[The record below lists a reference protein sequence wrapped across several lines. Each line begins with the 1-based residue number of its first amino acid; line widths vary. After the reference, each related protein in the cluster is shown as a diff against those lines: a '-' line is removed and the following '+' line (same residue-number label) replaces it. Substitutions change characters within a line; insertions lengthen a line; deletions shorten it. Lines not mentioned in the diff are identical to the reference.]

1 MVNIRG
7 IFLVAMML
15 SGVMPLS
22 ATTLNQFLSSG
33 YPKAGMGAPYGY
45 NSSSMGAGDQSFQ
58 WCLDLVST
66 NMVKPSVTAPAARR
80 RPLVIICGKD
90 SCGTCS
96 AFADMVNKNPRGM
109 PTWFG
114 RLKITTAYFRGTK
127 PACEAA
133 RAFIK
138 GHQVGGGGNKVGFKE
153 SESVD
158 PCHRVY
164 VYGVYENG
172 DRYFGTIGSIPM
184 TPDTYGTAI
193 AAQIKRF
200 DNDYDN
206 HLYKPP
212 AANAEFTVEDGWLE
226 ATPEKK
232 QVYVPFTRTNNV
244 ACVETNRLVATFPG
258 NSAVTNDVAWGANRT
273 SVEVAVE
280 RPEETRVWGDVGAR
294 IRLELLSTNGV
305 SVATN
310 FITCVA
316 ATNALLLPSLDT
328 DRLESTEHPPWG
340 VWTLL
345 EGAATNRL
353 PGSVEEANRH
363 LVTNAIPPEVNNTN
377 FTYTVTNL
385 VTTVFTNALDLFL
398 TPEEQQFDADV
409 RACQTNVYS
418 VLAAST
424 QKASYTRVVITN
436 YVDEAAL
443 AAFGEAAVTDGCA
456 VSNFPLTVTATFT
469 DTWRAVDLAGA
480 TLAKEILGTV
490 EGEQI
495 VNDGTNIVWCLT
507 NETCSVV
514 GKATTNV
521 VEGVATDVSH
531 EIESRVYRLN
541 VDDAT
546 KTTSPVTQTVPFI
559 QDCVTFTNYVDEVGL
574 AAFGETAVAAGCAV
588 SNDTVTLTA
597 TFTNRWFLVD
607 GVTTNEFPALTPF
620 DVAES
625 VIVTNRIWI
634 LTNATDQAVGGV
646 ETNTEQCLSWNI
658 SADVTNFWYSVAAGT
673 ALQTNTVVC
682 TQELITRYTADAD
695 QVGTGTEGAA
705 RPIDV
710 PFENVWKVL
719 PSEERGHVGGARTDT
734 FTITGI
740 QAGNLAWSAQERTGT
755 VTNSVASFVETYL
768 TNAVHQTGT
777 ETVITNFATFKVVAR
792 VVTRTCEAKAANQQP
807 APSLIT
813 ITNNW
818 TDEAFTET
826 DLEGFDKRVRWPT
839 NDVPRK
845 ATWPAESTNTV
856 YWVLANDC
864 QAAQT
869 NDFDTVDW
877 KSPDYARTNY
887 FYRITRD
894 QYTGTDIQAFQL
906 RVTGGLVWDDH
917 VHALTNTFDSAE
929 FREWCDT
936 NKVFCTVIDQ
946 RDAETGASLFTH
958 AKKNGARGTRFL
970 SRNGLPED
978 KGRSPVGDTF
988 KVELI
993 RPDGTTED
1001 GKKVYE
1007 NGVQK
1012 VTEQVVWSTT
1022 DPARFATVADA
1033 CATLTGALDLAK
1045 NDPTENLNDDP
1056 ATTPLTLAFDTV
1068 TSQTLSALDVVDVF
1082 RLTGAYRDKAVA
1094 FTLTNKTDTADVLSF
1109 SVCDEAGMEIPPT
1122 FDAAESTNRVWVFK
1136 ADDAVFVKVFTTNAL
1151 SGTVAY
1157 DYDVGA
1163 THAPPCPGTVGF
1175 KVTEAAVEEGVVTN
1189 VADNAFAFLR
1199 TEGTINYFGLA
1210 VRRTGYT
1217 GAASCTVSLDEDAI
1231 PEDMREDVR
1240 KRIVWENQKLTWN
1253 NLECGE
1259 TNVVIGLVNDK
1270 DWYADVKLTFNL
1282 EVVSGDGVE
1291 VREGDGSF
1299 TLTYKDNDPMDPG
1312 KLAID
1317 KENMTGNAFRAAG
1330 DGKFYARAG
1339 TSLDI
1344 PVNRNDASCSNVT
1357 GRLVVVTSGVGIKI
1371 TDPDSGED
1379 ISETGLVWED
1389 RESDPKTFSV
1399 ELPKEVKPGSKGHQ
1413 EIKLE
1418 LKGDHVDSK
1427 SNSVTICVLPAN
1439 APGWN
1444 DTSPDGECSPDEKT
1458 TWTGVQ
1464 YTKFEDSVELA
1475 GDGDLVSHKP
1485 ERISGAVPAGLT
1497 VTLDKVTRQLVV
1509 SGIPTA
1515 PTATNG
1521 VTLVCQA
1528 KTEVGGK
1535 TVWTLPVTLHITIR
1549 ALADVNAN
1557 FAGDGA
1563 KSKTVW
1569 TGLALL
1575 DKTAVDAGEPAR
1587 LRGLLDLTVSPKGRT
1602 SAKWRTVEGKTVS
1615 FSAAGFAG
1623 IDETSRDVGLAATR
1637 VVAGVTNTLTATL
1650 FAAGKM
1656 EATIASNGVGVAFG
1670 TVEADAAA
1678 WSKDHP
1684 ATDYVGTYV
1693 VAFPVD
1699 TNWVETVAGGTSP
1712 LCSGAATLTFRL
1724 AAGAARTGRT
1734 TFAGV
1739 LPNGRTFSGSATLAG
1754 NAALPVLAA
1763 SATDAFAAV
1772 LDIAKGGEVAAAKG
1786 TEPFWAHRERNFASL
1801 SYDPALISVGAR
1813 WTAPDKDAELP
1824 LDVQAPGEDGEVV
1837 ASTRLRLNR
1846 TSGVVQGAVRVRNA
1860 ETGRL
1865 ETRTARGV
1873 LVPRGEEGFALFG
1886 ACWWNEVLDAERDD
1900 GTTVRKTV
1908 RVGEPLGE

>member
-7 IFLVAMML
+7 IFLVALML

-33 YPKAGMGAPYGY
+33 YPKAGMGVPYGY

-127 PACEAA
+127 PACEKA

-138 GHQVGGGGNKVGFKE
+138 KHQVGGGGNKKGFNE

-172 DRYFGTIGSIPM
+172 DPYFGTIGSIPM

-226 ATPEKK
+226 ATPESE
-232 QVYVPFTRTNNV
+232 QVYVPFRRTNDV
-244 ACVETNRLVATFPG
+244 ARIETNQLVATFSDQ
-258 NSAVTNDVAWGANRT
+258 SAVTNDIPWTLSSANM
-273 SVEVAVE
+273 EVAVE
-280 RPEETRVWGDVGAR
+280 RPATGWGDVGAR

-316 ATNALLLPSLDT
+316 ATESFLLPSLDT
-328 DRLESTEHPPWG
+328 NRLESAKMNHWG

-353 PGSVEEANRH
+353 PGAVEEANRH

-409 RACQTNVYS
+409 RACQANVYS

-443 AAFGEAAVTDGCA
+443 AAFGEAAVADGCA
-456 VSNFPLTVTATFT
+456 VFNFPLTVTATFT

-480 TLAKEILGTV
+480 TLAEDVLGTV
-490 EGEQI
+490 ESEQI

-521 VEGVATDVSH
+521 VAGVATDVSH

-541 VDDAT
+541 VDDTT

-574 AAFGETAVAAGCAV
+574 AAFGEAAVAAGCAV

-634 LTNATDQAVGGV
+634 LTNATDQAVGGAN
-646 ETNTEQCLSWNI
+646 TNTVPRQSWDI

-682 TQELITRYTADAD
+682 TQELITRYTEDAG
-695 QVGTGTEGAA
+695 QVGEEWTGHPKSFTVDT
-705 RPIDV
+705 I
-710 PFENVWKVL
+710 PFENVWTVP
-719 PSEERGHVGGARTDT
+719 PSEACGYVGGARTDI
-734 FTITGI
+734 FSITNV
-740 QAGNLAWSAQERTGT
+740 QAENLVWDDGERTGT
-755 VTNSVASFVETYL
+755 VTNSVAPFVETRL
-768 TNAVHQTGT
+768 TNAVQQAET

-792 VVTRTCEAKAANQQP
+792 VIDRTCEAVKPENQP
-807 APSLIT
+807 APSCIP
-813 ITNNW
+813 IPTNW
-818 TDEAFTET
+818 VDVAFTET
-826 DLEGFDKRVRWPT
+826 DLDGFDKRAPYPAQNVR
-839 NDVPRK
+839 REE
-845 ATWPAESTNTV
+845 TWSAEITNTV

-864 QAAQT
+864 KAAQT
-869 NDFDTVDW
+869 NDFGTVDW
-877 KSPDYARTNY
+877 KSQNYKWTNR
-887 FYRITRD
+887 FYRVTRD
-894 QYTGTDIQAFQL
+894 QYTGTDIRAFQL
-906 RVTGGLVWDDH
+906 RVTGGLVWDKR
-917 VHALTNTFDSAE
+917 VHALTNTFDSAA
-929 FREWCDT
+929 FRKWCRD
-936 NKVFCTVIDQ
+936 NNVVCTVIDQ
-946 RDAETGASLFTH
+946 RNEKTGASLFTH
-958 AKKNGARGTRFL
+958 AKATNGMRGTRFL

-978 KGRSPVGDTF
+978 RGRSPEGNTF

-993 RPDGTTED
+993 RPNGTTNYV
-1001 GKKVYE
+1001 G
-1007 NGVQK
+1007 GVQTA
-1012 VTEQVVWSTT
+1012 TEHVVWSTNSVDSAT
-1022 DPARFATVADA
+1022 DIRK
-1033 CATLTGALDLAK
+1033 TLERALVLAK
-1045 NDPTENLNDDP
+1045 NDPTEGLNNDP
-1056 ATTPLTLAFDTV
+1056 ATTPLELAFNTV
-1068 TSQTLSALDVVDVF
+1068 TNQTLSALDTVDVF
-1082 RLTGAYRDKAVA
+1082 KLTGAYTNTAVV

-1151 SGTVAY
+1151 PGTVAY
-1157 DYDVGA
+1157 GVGA
-1163 THAPPCPGTVGF
+1163 TNAPPCPGTVGF
-1175 KVTEAAVEEGVVTN
+1175 KVTEAEV
-1189 VADNAFAFLR
+1189 
-1199 TEGTINYFGLA
+1199 TEGTTNAFSI
-1210 VRRTGYT
+1210 VVTRRGYT
-1217 GAASCTVSLDEDAI
+1217 GAASCTVSLDEAKI
-1231 PEDMREDVR
+1231 PEGERAR
-1240 KRIVWENQKLTWN
+1240 YVWNGDQTVTWDD
-1253 NLECGE
+1253 LESGDK
-1259 TNVVIGLVNDK
+1259 TVDIGLFD
-1270 DWYADVKLTFNL
+1270 
-1282 EVVSGDGVE
+1282 DGIWH
-1291 VREGDGSF
+1291 GQTALPF
-1299 TLTYKDNDPMDPG
+1299 TLTVPDDAPVAAEAG
-1312 KLAID
+1312 KTAFTLNYRDDEVESVGELALAD
-1317 KENMTGNAFRAAG
+1317 VTGDDLRAAG
-1330 DGKFYARAG
+1330 DGRLYARAG
-1339 TSLDI
+1339 SLI
-1344 PVNRNDASCSNVT
+1344 TVEVTRRGGSCSNVT
-1357 GRLVVVTSGVGIKI
+1357 GRIVASKADVDVS
-1371 TDPDSGED
+1371 PDAGQQWSEKS
-1379 ISETGLVWED
+1379 SETN
-1389 RESDPKTFSV
+1389 KTFEV
-1399 ELPKEVKPGSKGHQ
+1399 CLPPVTGTAKYLDLVLTLVGAGIPVAKG
-1413 EIKLE
+1413 E
-1418 LKGDHVDSK
+1418 
-1427 SNSVTICVLPAN
+1427 NRVTIRVLPE
-1439 APGWN
+1439 
-1444 DTSPDGECSPDEKT
+1444 TSPSWDGEASTDC
-1458 TWTGVQ
+1458 TGVQ
-1464 YTKFEDSVELA
+1464 YTAFEHSVALADESVEL
-1475 GDGDLVSHKP
+1475 VSLQK
-1485 ERISGAVPAGLT
+1485 ISGAVPAGLKA
-1497 VTLDKVTRQLVV
+1497 TLDKADRRLVV
-1509 SGIPTA
+1509 AGTPTVA
-1515 PTATNG
+1515 TPTNG
-1521 VTLVCQA
+1521 VTLVYWA
-1528 KTEVGGK
+1528 KATVGGK

-1623 IDETSRDVGLAATR
+1623 IDEASGDVGLAATR

-1656 EATIASNGVGVAFG
+1656 EATIASNDVKVAFG

-1693 VAFPVD
+1693 AAFPVD

-1734 TFAGV
+1734 MFAGV
-1739 LPNGRTFSGSATLAG
+1739 LPNGWTFSGSATLAG

-1763 SATDAFAAV
+1763 SATDAFASV
-1772 LDIAKGGEVAAAKG
+1772 LDIAKGGEVAAADR

-1801 SYDPALISVGAR
+1801 SCAPALICVGAR

-1846 TSGVVQGAVRVRNA
+1846 TSGVVQGALRVRNA
-1860 ETGRL
+1860 ETDRL
-1865 ETRTARGV
+1865 ETHTARGV
-1873 LVPRGEEGFALFG
+1873 LVPGGEEGFVPFG
-1886 ACWWNEVLDAERDD
+1886 AWWWNETVEDKRDD
-1900 GTTVRKTV
+1900 GVTVRKTV
-1908 RVGEPLGE
+1908 RVGDSLGE

>member
-7 IFLVAMML
+7 IFLVALML

-33 YPKAGMGAPYGY
+33 YPKAGMGVPYGY

-138 GHQVGGGGNKVGFKE
+138 RHQVGVGGNGGFKE

-164 VYGVYENG
+164 VYGRYENG
-172 DRYFGTIGSIPM
+172 DLYFGTIGSIPM

-206 HLYKPP
+206 HLYKSP

-226 ATPEKK
+226 ATPETE
-232 QVYVPFTRTNNV
+232 QVYVPFTRTNDL
-244 ACVETNRLVATFPG
+244 ARVETNRLVATFPD
-258 NSAVTNDVAWGANRT
+258 NTAVTNDVAWGANRT

-280 RPEETRVWGDVGAR
+280 RPEETQVWGDVGAR

-646 ETNTEQCLSWNI
+646 ETNTEQRLSWNI

-813 ITNNW
+813 ITNHW
-818 TDEAFTET
+818 ADEAFTET

-845 ATWPAESTNTV
+845 ATWTAKNTNTE
-856 YWVLANDC
+856 YWVLADDC
-864 QAAQT
+864 KAAQT

-906 RVTGGLVWDDH
+906 RVTGGLVWDERVRKLAD
-917 VHALTNTFDSAE
+917 TFDSAE
-929 FREWCDT
+929 FRKWCRD
-936 NKVFCTVIDQ
+936 NKVVCTVIDQ
-946 RDAETGASLFTH
+946 RNAVTGASLFTH
-958 AKKNGARGTRFL
+958 VQAANGMRSTRFL

-978 KGRSPVGDTF
+978 RGRSPEGNTF

-993 RPDGTTED
+993 RPNGTTNYV
-1001 GKKVYE
+1001 G
-1007 NGVQK
+1007 GVQTA
-1012 VTEQVVWSTT
+1012 TEHVVWSTNSVDSAT
-1022 DPARFATVADA
+1022 DILK
-1033 CATLTGALDLAK
+1033 TLERALVLAK
-1045 NDPTENLNDDP
+1045 NDPTEGLNNDP
-1056 ATTPLTLAFDTV
+1056 ATTPLELAFNTV
-1068 TSQTLSALDVVDVF
+1068 TNQTLSALDTVDVF
-1082 RLTGAYRDKAVA
+1082 KLTGAYTNTAVV
-1094 FTLTNKTDTADVLSF
+1094 FTLTDKADVLSF

-1151 SGTVAY
+1151 LGTVA
-1157 DYDVGA
+1157 YDVGA

-1175 KVTEAAVEEGVVTN
+1175 KVTEAGV
-1189 VADNAFAFLR
+1189 
-1199 TEGTINYFGLA
+1199 TEGTTNAFSIVLT
-1210 VRRTGYT
+1210 RRGYT
-1217 GAASCTVSLDEDAI
+1217 GAASCTVSLDEAKI
-1231 PEDMREDVR
+1231 PEGERAR
-1240 KRIVWENQKLTWN
+1240 YVWNGDQTVTWDD
-1253 NLECGE
+1253 LESGDKTVE
-1259 TNVVIGLVNDK
+1259 VGLVD
-1270 DWYADVKLTFNL
+1270 
-1282 EVVSGDGVE
+1282 DGIWH
-1291 VREGDGSF
+1291 GQTALPF
-1299 TLTYKDNDPMDPG
+1299 TLTVPDDAPVAAEAG
-1312 KLAID
+1312 KTAFTLNYRDDEVESVGELALAD
-1317 KENMTGNAFRAAG
+1317 VTGDDLHAAG
-1330 DGKFYARAG
+1330 DGRLYARAG
-1339 TSLDI
+1339 SLI
-1344 PVNRNDASCSNVT
+1344 GVEVTRRGGSCSNVT
-1357 GRLVVVTSGVGIKI
+1357 GRIVASKADAVVS
-1371 TDPDSGED
+1371 PDAGQQWFEKS
-1379 ISETGLVWED
+1379 SMTN
-1389 RESDPKTFSV
+1389 KTFEV
-1399 ELPKEVKPGSKGHQ
+1399 RLP
-1413 EIKLE
+1413 
-1418 LKGDHVDSK
+1418 
-1427 SNSVTICVLPAN
+1427 SVTGTAKPLDCVLTLEGMGIPVAKGEN
-1439 APGWN
+1439 RVTIRVLPE
-1444 DTSPDGECSPDEKT
+1444 TSPKWDGEAVHGNVVD
-1458 TWTGVQ
+1458 WTGVQ
-1464 YTKFEDSVELA
+1464 YKKFEHFVELA
-1475 GDGDLVSHKP
+1475 GDGDLVSHTPKL
-1485 ERISGAVPAGLT
+1485 ISGTVPAGLKA
-1497 VTLDKVTRQLVV
+1497 TLDKTNRRLIVAGT
-1509 SGIPTA
+1509 PTVA
-1515 PTATNG
+1515 TPTNG
-1521 VTLVCQA
+1521 VTLVYQA
-1528 KTEVGGK
+1528 QATVGGK
-1535 TVWTLPVTLHITIR
+1535 TVWTFPVTLHITIK

-1563 KSKTVW
+1563 KAKRVW

-1575 DKTAVDAGEPAR
+1575 DAADVDAKEPAR
-1587 LRGLLDLTVSPKGRT
+1587 LRGLLDLTVSPNGRT

-1615 FSAAGFAG
+1615 FSAAGFAE
-1623 IDETSRDVGLAATR
+1623 IDEASGDVTLGATR

-1650 FAAGKM
+1650 FAAGKIKM
-1656 EATIASNGVGVAFG
+1656 EATIASNGVEVAFG

-1693 VAFPVD
+1693 AAFPVD

-1734 TFAGV
+1734 TFVGV

-1763 SATDAFAAV
+1763 SATDALASV

-1801 SYDPALISVGAR
+1801 SYDPALICVGAR
-1813 WTAPDKDAELP
+1813 WTAPDKDAELS
-1824 LDVQAPGEDGEVV
+1824 LDVQTPGEDGEVV

-1860 ETGRL
+1860 ETDRL
-1865 ETRTARGV
+1865 ETHTARGV
-1873 LVPRGEEGFALFG
+1873 LIPWGEEDFALFG
-1886 ACWWNEVLDAERDD
+1886 ACWWNEVRDVERDD

-1908 RVGEPLGE
+1908 RVGDSLGE

>member
-1 MVNIRG
+1 MI
-7 IFLVAMML
+7 A
-15 SGVMPLS
+15 
-22 ATTLNQFLSSG
+22 
-33 YPKAGMGAPYGY
+33 
-45 NSSSMGAGDQSFQ
+45 
-58 WCLDLVST
+58 
-66 NMVKPSVTAPAARR
+66 
-80 RPLVIICGKD
+80 
-90 SCGTCS
+90 
-96 AFADMVNKNPRGM
+96 
-109 PTWFG
+109 WFG
-114 RLKITTAYFRGTK
+114 RLGITTAYFRGK
-127 PACEAA
+127 SESEPAACRDAFD
-133 RAFIK
+133 FIK
-138 GHQVGGGGNKVGFKE
+138 KMRVEKGINETV
-153 SESVD
+153 S
-158 PCHRVY
+158 PCHRIY
-164 VYGVYENG
+164 AYGKFENG
-172 DRYFGTIGSIPM
+172 DVFFESGGALPATATAYASI
-184 TPDTYGTAI
+184 I
-193 AAQIKRF
+193 ANLINKF
-200 DNDYDN
+200 DKQYDK

-212 AANAEFTVEDGWLE
+212 AANAEFTVEDGCLE
-226 ATPEKK
+226 ATPETG
-232 QVYVPFTRTNNV
+232 QVYVPFSRTNNV
-244 ACVETNRLVATFPG
+244 ACAETNRLVATFSDQ
-258 NSAVTNDVAWGANRT
+258 SAVTNDIPWTLSSANM
-273 SVEVAVE
+273 EVAVE
-280 RPEETRVWGDVGAR
+280 RPATGWGDVGAR

-316 ATNALLLPSLDT
+316 ATNSLLLPSRATPDA
-328 DRLESTEHPPWG
+328 PG

-345 EGAATNRL
+345 EGAATNQLPAAVATANGHFVTNDTPTSISHEVQASFDVTNRL
-353 PGSVEEANRH
+353 TVVTTNDLSAFPSFDAVAWTELTNLVARSSVYVDAGNTLCATNGFSAWTNAVAKGGDTLRPQTRTVALNTVTITNFVAGEEALKPVETFPATTMIEATNELSGVFATLGTTNAVAFPFTVTVALPATNGVSALADGEHPADTASTNATPVAFSITVLTTSRTLEAVRVGSEAVRDPDNGDVPVEQRH
-363 LVTNAIPPEVNNTN
+363 EQVWTDPAFTTNLVDGTTVAYTAKDDQQTNVVACTVTNTTYCIFGNENGTASTMNDPDVVRCP
-377 FTYTVTNL
+377 FTYT
-385 VTTVFTNALDLFL
+385 L
-398 TPEEQQFDADV
+398 T
-409 RACQTNVYS
+409 
-418 VLAAST
+418 
-424 QKASYTRVVITN
+424 TN
-436 YVDEAAL
+436 YY
-443 AAFGEAAVTDGCA
+443 G
-456 VSNFPLTVTATFT
+456 
-469 DTWRAVDLAGA
+469 
-480 TLAKEILGTV
+480 
-490 EGEQI
+490 
-495 VNDGTNIVWCLT
+495 
-507 NETCSVV
+507 
-514 GKATTNV
+514 
-521 VEGVATDVSH
+521 
-531 EIESRVYRLN
+531 
-541 VDDAT
+541 
-546 KTTSPVTQTVPFI
+546 
-559 QDCVTFTNYVDEVGL
+559 
-574 AAFGETAVAAGCAV
+574 
-588 SNDTVTLTA
+588 
-597 TFTNRWFLVD
+597 
-607 GVTTNEFPALTPF
+607 
-620 DVAES
+620 
-625 VIVTNRIWI
+625 
-634 LTNATDQAVGGV
+634 
-646 ETNTEQCLSWNI
+646 
-658 SADVTNFWYSVAAGT
+658 
-673 ALQTNTVVC
+673 
-682 TQELITRYTADAD
+682 
-695 QVGTGTEGAA
+695 
-705 RPIDV
+705 
-710 PFENVWKVL
+710 
-719 PSEERGHVGGARTDT
+719 
-734 FTITGI
+734 
-740 QAGNLAWSAQERTGT
+740 
-755 VTNSVASFVETYL
+755 
-768 TNAVHQTGT
+768 
-777 ETVITNFATFKVVAR
+777 
-792 VVTRTCEAKAANQQP
+792 
-807 APSLIT
+807 
-813 ITNNW
+813 
-818 TDEAFTET
+818 
-826 DLEGFDKRVRWPT
+826 
-839 NDVPRK
+839 
-845 ATWPAESTNTV
+845 
-856 YWVLANDC
+856 
-864 QAAQT
+864 
-869 NDFDTVDW
+869 
-877 KSPDYARTNY
+877 
-887 FYRITRD
+887 ITRD
-894 QYTGTDIQAFQL
+894 QYTGGDIRAFQL
-906 RVTGGLVWDDH
+906 RVTGGLVWDER
-917 VHALTNTFDSAE
+917 VRTLAKVFDSGE
-929 FREWCDT
+929 FKEWCAAS
-936 NKVFCTVIDQ
+936 NVVCTVIDQ
-946 RDAETGASLFTH
+946 RDETGASLFTH
-958 AKKNGARGTRFL
+958 KKAAKNGIRGTSFL
-970 SRNGLPED
+970 SRNGLQED
-978 KGRSPVGDTF
+978 KGRSPEGNTF

-993 RPDGTTED
+993 RPNGTTEN
-1001 GKKVYE
+1001 GENVYE
-1007 NGVQK
+1007 NGVQA
-1012 VTEQVVWSTT
+1012 VTNQVVWATT
-1022 DPARFATVADA
+1022 DPTRFDTVDDAR
-1033 CATLTGALDLAK
+1033 ATLNSALDLART
-1045 NDPTENLNDDP
+1045 DPTEGLNDDP
-1056 ATTPLTLAFDTV
+1056 ATTPLTLAFNTTV
-1068 TSQTLSALDVVDVF
+1068 TNQTLSALDAVDVF

-1094 FTLTNKTDTADVLSF
+1094 FTLTNTNKTDTADVLSF

-1151 SGTVAY
+1151 PGMVAY
-1157 DYDVGA
+1157 GVGA
-1163 THAPPCPGTVGF
+1163 TNAPPCPGTVGF

-1217 GAASCTVSLDEDAI
+1217 GAASCTISLDEDAI

-1253 NLECGE
+1253 GLECGE

-1317 KENMTGNAFRAAG
+1317 KENMTGDAFRAAG

-1399 ELPKEVKPGSKGHQ
+1399 GLPKEVKPGSKGHQ

-1475 GDGDLVSHKP
+1475 GDGDLVSHKL
-1485 ERISGAVPAGLT
+1485 ISGAVPAGLKA
-1497 VTLDKVTRQLVV
+1497 TLDKAGRRLVV
-1509 SGIPTA
+1509 AGTPTVA
-1515 PTATNG
+1515 TPTNG
-1521 VTLVCQA
+1521 VTLVYQA
-1528 KTEVGGK
+1528 QATVGGK
-1535 TVWTLPVTLHITIR
+1535 TVWTLPVTLHITIK

-1563 KSKTVW
+1563 KAKTVW
-1569 TGLALL
+1569 TGLVLL

-1623 IDETSRDVGLAATR
+1623 IDEASGDVGLAATR

-1656 EATIASNGVGVAFG
+1656 EATIASNGVKVAFG

-1693 VAFPVD
+1693 AAFPVD

-1763 SATDAFAAV
+1763 SATDAFAAE
-1772 LDIAKGGEVAAAKG
+1772 LDIANEGEVVATDR

-1801 SYDPALISVGAR
+1801 SCAPALICVGAR
-1813 WTAPDKDAELP
+1813 WTMPDKEQVAALP
-1824 LDVQAPGEDGEVV
+1824 LDVQEQDENGNVV

-1846 TSGVVQGAVRVRNA
+1846 TSGVVQGTLRVKD

-1865 ETRTARGV
+1865 VTHTARGV
-1873 LVPRGEEGFALFG
+1873 LIPGGEEGFALFG

-1908 RVGEPLGE
+1908 RVGDSLGE

>member
-7 IFLVAMML
+7 IFLVALML

-33 YPKAGMGAPYGY
+33 YPKAGMGVPYGY

-138 GHQVGGGGNKVGFKE
+138 RHQVGVGGNGGFKE

-164 VYGVYENG
+164 VYGRYENG
-172 DRYFGTIGSIPM
+172 DLYFGTIGSIPM

-200 DNDYDN
+200 DNDYDK

-226 ATPEKK
+226 AMPETE
-232 QVYVPFTRTNNV
+232 QVYVPFRRANDV
-244 ACVETNRLVATFPG
+244 ACVETNRLVATFPD
-258 NSAVTNDVAWGANRT
+258 NTVVTNDVAWTENSTT
-273 SVEVAVE
+273 STNVEVAVKMPVE
-280 RPEETRVWGDVGAR
+280 MPKEWVGKKER

-310 FITCVA
+310 SITCVA
-316 ATNALLLPSLDT
+316 ATNALLLPSLDAN
-328 DRLESTEHPPWG
+328 RLESAEMNPWG

-345 EGAATNRL
+345 EGDQLPKAVAA
-353 PGSVEEANRH
+353 ANGH
-363 LVTNAIPPEVNNTN
+363 IVTNGVPRYVDAGPTN

-409 RACQTNVYS
+409 RACQANVYS

-424 QKASYTRVVITN
+424 QKTSYTRVVITN
-436 YVDEAAL
+436 YVDETAL

-469 DTWRAVDLAGA
+469 ETWRAVDLAGA
-480 TLAKEILGTV
+480 PLAEEVLGTV

-521 VEGVATDVSH
+521 VAGVATDVSH

-541 VDDAT
+541 VDDTT
-546 KTTSPVTQTVPFI
+546 KTTSSVTQTVPFI
-559 QDCVTFTNYVDEVGL
+559 QDCVTFTNYVDEAGL
-574 AAFGETAVAAGCAV
+574 AAFGEAAVAEGRAV
-588 SNDTVTLTA
+588 SNDTVTVTA

-634 LTNATDQAVGGV
+634 LTNATDQAVGGAN
-646 ETNTEQCLSWNI
+646 TNTVPRQSWDI

-682 TQELITRYTADAD
+682 TQELITRYTEDAG
-695 QVGTGTEGAA
+695 QVGEEWTGHPKSFTVDT
-705 RPIDV
+705 I
-710 PFENVWKVL
+710 PFENVWTVP
-719 PSEERGHVGGARTDT
+719 PSEACGYAGGARTDI
-734 FTITGI
+734 FSITNV
-740 QAGNLAWSAQERTGT
+740 QAENLVWDDGERTGT
-755 VTNSVASFVETYL
+755 VTNSVAPFVETRL
-768 TNAVHQTGT
+768 TNAVQQAET

-792 VVTRTCEAKAANQQP
+792 VIDRTCEAVKPENQP
-807 APSLIT
+807 APSCIP
-813 ITNNW
+813 IPTNW
-818 TDEAFTET
+818 VDVAFTET
-826 DLEGFDKRVRWPT
+826 DLDGFDKRAPYPAQNVR
-839 NDVPRK
+839 REE
-845 ATWPAESTNTV
+845 TWSAEITNTV

-864 QAAQT
+864 KAAQT
-869 NDFDTVDW
+869 NDFGTVDW
-877 KSPDYARTNY
+877 KSQNYKWTNR
-887 FYRITRD
+887 FYRVTRD
-894 QYTGTDIQAFQL
+894 QYTGTDIRAFQL
-906 RVTGGLVWDDH
+906 RVTGGLVWDKR
-917 VHALTNTFDSAE
+917 VHALTNTFDSAA
-929 FREWCDT
+929 FRKWCRD
-936 NKVFCTVIDQ
+936 NNVVCTVIDQ
-946 RDAETGASLFTH
+946 RNEKTGASLFTH
-958 AKKNGARGTRFL
+958 AKATNGMRGTRFL

-978 KGRSPVGDTF
+978 RGRSPEGNTF

-993 RPDGTTED
+993 RPNGTTNYV
-1001 GKKVYE
+1001 G
-1007 NGVQK
+1007 GVQTA
-1012 VTEQVVWSTT
+1012 TEHVVWSTNSVDSAT
-1022 DPARFATVADA
+1022 DIRK
-1033 CATLTGALDLAK
+1033 TLERALVLAK
-1045 NDPTENLNDDP
+1045 NDPTEGLNNDP
-1056 ATTPLTLAFDTV
+1056 ATTPLELAFNTV
-1068 TSQTLSALDVVDVF
+1068 TNQTLSALDTVDVF
-1082 RLTGAYRDKAVA
+1082 KLTGAYTNTAVV

-1109 SVCDEAGMEIPPT
+1109 SVCAEAGMEIPPT

-1136 ADDAVFVKVFTTNAL
+1136 ADNAVFVKVFTTNAL
-1151 SGTVAY
+1151 PGTVAY
-1157 DYDVGA
+1157 GVGA
-1163 THAPPCPGTVGF
+1163 TNAPPCPGTVGF
-1175 KVTEAAVEEGVVTN
+1175 KVTEAEVEEGVVTN
-1189 VADNAFAFLR
+1189 VADNAFAFLH
-1199 TEGTINYFGLA
+1199 TKGTINYFGLA

-1217 GAASCTVSLDEDAI
+1217 GAASCTISLDEDAI

-1253 NLECGE
+1253 DLECGE

-1317 KENMTGNAFRAAG
+1317 KENMTGKAFRAAG

-1339 TSLDI
+1339 SLLDI
-1344 PVNRNDASCSNVT
+1344 PVNRNVASCSSVT
-1357 GRLVVVTSGVGIKI
+1357 GRLVVATSGVGVEI
-1371 TDPDSGED
+1371 TDPDSGAD
-1379 ISETGLVWED
+1379 ISETGSVWND
-1389 RESDPKTFSV
+1389 RESDPKTFRV

-1515 PTATNG
+1515 PTPTNG
-1521 VTLVCQA
+1521 VTLVYWARA
-1528 KTEVGGK
+1528 KVEGVEVS
-1535 TVWTLPVTLHITIR
+1535 TFPVTLHITIK

-1563 KSKTVW
+1563 KAKTVW

-1623 IDETSRDVGLAATR
+1623 IDEASGDVGLAATR

-1656 EATIASNGVGVAFG
+1656 EATIASNDVEVAFG

-1693 VAFPVD
+1693 AAFPVD

-1763 SATDAFAAV
+1763 SATDAFASV
-1772 LDIAKGGEVAAAKG
+1772 LDIARGGEVAAAEG

-1801 SYDPALISVGAR
+1801 SCAPALICVGAR
-1813 WTAPDKDAELP
+1813 WTAPDKGKVAELP
-1824 LDVQAPGEDGEVV
+1824 LDVQVPGADGVV
-1837 ASTRLRLNR
+1837 RLRLNR
-1846 TSGVVQGAVRVRNA
+1846 TSGVVQGAVRVRNT
-1860 ETGRL
+1860 ETDRL
-1865 ETRTARGV
+1865 ETHMARGV
-1873 LVPRGEEGFALFG
+1873 LDPRGEEGFALFG
-1886 ACWWNEVLDAERDD
+1886 AYWWNEVLDAERDD
-1900 GTTVRKTV
+1900 GKTVRKTV
-1908 RVGEPLGE
+1908 RVGKPLGE

>member
-1 MVNIRG
+1 MI
-7 IFLVAMML
+7 A
-15 SGVMPLS
+15 
-22 ATTLNQFLSSG
+22 
-33 YPKAGMGAPYGY
+33 
-45 NSSSMGAGDQSFQ
+45 
-58 WCLDLVST
+58 
-66 NMVKPSVTAPAARR
+66 
-80 RPLVIICGKD
+80 
-90 SCGTCS
+90 
-96 AFADMVNKNPRGM
+96 
-109 PTWFG
+109 WFG
-114 RLKITTAYFRGTK
+114 RLGITTAYFRGK
-127 PACEAA
+127 SESEPAACRDAFD
-133 RAFIK
+133 FIK
-138 GHQVGGGGNKVGFKE
+138 KMRVEKGINETV
-153 SESVD
+153 S
-158 PCHRVY
+158 PCHRIY
-164 VYGVYENG
+164 AYGKFENG
-172 DRYFGTIGSIPM
+172 DVFFESGGALPATATAYASI
-184 TPDTYGTAI
+184 I
-193 AAQIKRF
+193 ANLINKF
-200 DNDYDN
+200 DKQYDK

-212 AANAEFTVEDGWLE
+212 AANAKFTVEDGWLE
-226 ATPEKK
+226 ATPETE
-232 QVYVPFTRTNNV
+232 QVYVPFSRMNDITR
-244 ACVETNRLVATFPG
+244 VETNRLVATFPD
-258 NSAVTNDVAWGANRT
+258 NTAVTNDVAWTENSTT
-273 SVEVAVE
+273 STNVEVAVKMPVE
-280 RPEETRVWGDVGAR
+280 MPKEWVGKKER

-316 ATNALLLPSLDT
+316 ATESFLLPSLNT
-328 DRLESTEHPPWG
+328 NCLESAEMNPWG

-345 EGAATNRL
+345 EGDQLPKAVAA
-353 PGSVEEANRH
+353 ANGH
-363 LVTNAIPPEVNNTN
+363 IVTNGVPRYVDAGLTN
-377 FTYTVTNL
+377 FIYTVTNL

-409 RACQTNVYS
+409 RACQANVYS

-424 QKASYTRVVITN
+424 QKTSYTRVVITN
-436 YVDEAAL
+436 YVDETAL

-469 DTWRAVDLAGA
+469 ETWRAVDLAGA
-480 TLAKEILGTV
+480 PLAEEVLGTV

-521 VEGVATDVSH
+521 VAGVATDVSH

-541 VDDAT
+541 VDDTT
-546 KTTSPVTQTVPFI
+546 KTTSSVTQTVPFI
-559 QDCVTFTNYVDEVGL
+559 QDCVTFTNYVDEAGL
-574 AAFGETAVAAGCAV
+574 AAFGEAAVAEGRAV
-588 SNDTVTLTA
+588 SNDTVTVTA

-620 DVAES
+620 NVAES

-646 ETNTEQCLSWNI
+646 ETNTEQRLSWNI

-682 TQELITRYTADAD
+682 TQELITRYTEDAG
-695 QVGTGTEGAA
+695 QVGTGTEGAD
-705 RPIDV
+705 RPIEV
-710 PFENVWKVL
+710 PFENVWTVL
-719 PSEERGHVGGARTDT
+719 PSKELGHVGGVRTNA
-734 FTITGI
+734 FTITDI
-740 QAGNLAWSAQERTGT
+740 QAGNLAWSAQEQTGR

-768 TNAVHQTGT
+768 TNAVHQAGT

-845 ATWPAESTNTV
+845 ATWLAESTNTE
-856 YWVLANDC
+856 YWVLADDC
-864 QAAQT
+864 KAVQT
-869 NDFDTVDW
+869 NDFDTVVW
-877 KSPDYARTNY
+877 TSPGHERKNR

-894 QYTGTDIQAFQL
+894 QYTGGDIKAFQL
-906 RVTGGLVWDDH
+906 RVTGGLVWDAR
-917 VHALTNTFDSAE
+917 VHALTNTFDSAA
-929 FREWCDT
+929 FRKWCRD
-936 NKVFCTVIDQ
+936 NKVVCTVIDQ
-946 RDAETGASLFTH
+946 RDAEKGASLFTH
-958 AKKNGARGTRFL
+958 DKAAANGMRGTRFL
-970 SRNGLPED
+970 SRNGLRED
-978 KGRSPVGDTF
+978 KGRSPEGDTF

-993 RPDGTTED
+993 RPNGTTNYV
-1001 GKKVYE
+1001 G
-1007 NGVQK
+1007 GVQTA
-1012 VTEQVVWSTT
+1012 TEHVVWSANSVDSAT
-1022 DPARFATVADA
+1022 DILE
-1033 CATLTGALDLAK
+1033 TLKSALDLAK
-1045 NDPTENLNDDP
+1045 NDPTEGLNNDL
-1056 ATTPLTLAFDTV
+1056 ATTPLTLAFNTV
-1068 TSQTLSALDVVDVF
+1068 TNQTLSALDAVDVF
-1082 RLTGAYRDKAVA
+1082 RLTGAYRDKAVV
-1094 FTLTNKTDTADVLSF
+1094 FTLTNNTADVLSF
-1109 SVCDEAGMEIPPT
+1109 SVCGEAGMEIPPT

-1136 ADDAVFVKVFTTNAL
+1136 ADDAVFVKVFTTNAPP
-1151 SGTVAY
+1151 GMVAY
-1157 DYDVGA
+1157 GVGA
-1163 THAPPCPGTVGF
+1163 TNAPPCPGTVGF

-1217 GAASCTVSLDEDAI
+1217 GAASCTISLDEDAI

-1253 NLECGE
+1253 GLECGE

-1317 KENMTGNAFRAAG
+1317 KENMTGDAFRAAG

-1399 ELPKEVKPGSKGHQ
+1399 GLPKEVKPGSKGHQ

-1475 GDGDLVSHKP
+1475 GDGDLVSHKL
-1485 ERISGAVPAGLT
+1485 ISGAVPAGLKA
-1497 VTLDKVTRQLVV
+1497 TLDKAGRRLVV
-1509 SGIPTA
+1509 AGTPTVA
-1515 PTATNG
+1515 TPTTG
-1521 VTLVCQA
+1521 VTLVYQA
-1528 KTEVGGK
+1528 QATVGGK
-1535 TVWTLPVTLHITIR
+1535 TVWTLPVTLHITIK

-1563 KSKTVW
+1563 KAKTVW
-1569 TGLALL
+1569 TGLVLL

-1623 IDETSRDVGLAATR
+1623 IDEASGDVGLAATR

-1650 FAAGKM
+1650 FAAGKIKM
-1656 EATIASNGVGVAFG
+1656 EATIASNDVKVAFG

-1693 VAFPVD
+1693 AAFPVD

-1763 SATDAFAAV
+1763 SATDAFAAE
-1772 LDIAKGGEVAAAKG
+1772 LDIAKEGEVVATDR

-1813 WTAPDKDAELP
+1813 WTAPDKGKVAELP
-1824 LDVQAPGEDGEVV
+1824 LDVQVPGADGVV
-1837 ASTRLRLNR
+1837 RLRLNR
-1846 TSGVVQGAVRVRNA
+1846 TSGVVQGAVRVRNT
-1860 ETGRL
+1860 ETDRL
-1865 ETRTARGV
+1865 ETHMARGV
-1873 LVPRGEEGFALFG
+1873 LDPRGEEGFALFG
-1886 ACWWNEVLDAERDD
+1886 AYWWNEVLDAERDD
-1900 GTTVRKTV
+1900 GKTVRKTV
-1908 RVGEPLGE
+1908 RVGKPLGE

>member
-7 IFLVAMML
+7 IFLVALML

-33 YPKAGMGAPYGY
+33 YPKAGMGVPYGY

-138 GHQVGGGGNKVGFKE
+138 RHQVGVGGNGGFKE

-172 DRYFGTIGSIPM
+172 DPYFGTIGSIPM

-200 DNDYDN
+200 DNDYDK

-226 ATPEKK
+226 ATREKK
-232 QVYVPFTRTNNV
+232 KVYVPFRRTNDIT
-244 ACVETNRLVATFPG
+244 CVETNRLVATFPD
-258 NSAVTNDVAWGANRT
+258 NTAVTNDVAWTANSTT
-273 SVEVAVE
+273 STNVEVAVE
-280 RPEETRVWGDVGAR
+280 MPVEMPKEWVEKKER

-310 FITCVA
+310 FVTCVA
-316 ATNALLLPSLDT
+316 ATNSLLLPSLNT
-328 DRLESTEHPPWG
+328 NRLESAEKETWG

-345 EGAATNRL
+345 EGDQLPKAVAA
-353 PGSVEEANRH
+353 ANGH
-363 LVTNAIPPEVNNTN
+363 IVTNGVPRYVDAGPTN

-480 TLAKEILGTV
+480 TLAKEILGTL

-646 ETNTEQCLSWNI
+646 ETNTEQRLSWNI

-719 PSEERGHVGGARTDT
+719 PSEERGNVGGARTDT

-826 DLEGFDKRVRWPT
+826 DLEGFDKRAPYPAQNVRHE
-839 NDVPRK
+839 K
-845 ATWPAESTNTV
+845 TWSAEITNTV

-864 QAAQT
+864 KAAQT
-869 NDFDTVDW
+869 NDFGTVDW
-877 KSPDYARTNY
+877 KSPYERTNR
-887 FYRITRD
+887 FYRVTRD

-906 RVTGGLVWDDH
+906 RVTGGLVWDDR

-1012 VTEQVVWSTT
+1012 ATGQIVWSTT
-1022 DPARFATVADA
+1022 DPARFDTVAKA
-1033 CATLTGALDLAK
+1033 RATLNGALELAK

-1056 ATTPLTLAFDTV
+1056 ATTPLTLAFNTTV
-1068 TSQTLSALDVVDVF
+1068 TNQTLSALDTVDVF

-1151 SGTVAY
+1151 PGTVAY
-1157 DYDVGA
+1157 EVGA

-1175 KVTEAAVEEGVVTN
+1175 KVTEAGV
-1189 VADNAFAFLR
+1189 
-1199 TEGTINYFGLA
+1199 TEGTTNAFSI
-1210 VRRTGYT
+1210 VVTRTGYT
-1217 GAASCTVSLDEDAI
+1217 GAASCTVSLDEAKI
-1231 PEDMREDVR
+1231 PEGERAR
-1240 KRIVWENQKLTWN
+1240 YVWNGDQTVTWDD
-1253 NLECGE
+1253 LESGDKTVE
-1259 TNVVIGLVNDK
+1259 VGLVD
-1270 DWYADVKLTFNL
+1270 
-1282 EVVSGDGVE
+1282 DGIWH
-1291 VREGDGSF
+1291 GQTALPF
-1299 TLTYKDNDPMDPG
+1299 TLTVPDDAPVAAEAG
-1312 KLAID
+1312 KTAFTLNYRDDEVESVGELALAAV
-1317 KENMTGNAFRAAG
+1317 TGDSLHAAG
-1330 DGKFYARAG
+1330 DGRLYARAD
-1339 TSLDI
+1339 SLI
-1344 PVNRNDASCSNVT
+1344 GVEVTRRGGSCSNVT
-1357 GRLVVVTSGVGIKI
+1357 GRIVASKADAIVS
-1371 TDPDSGED
+1371 PDAGQQWFEKS
-1379 ISETGLVWED
+1379 SRTN
-1389 RESDPKTFSV
+1389 KTFEV
-1399 ELPKEVKPGSKGHQ
+1399 RLP
-1413 EIKLE
+1413 
-1418 LKGDHVDSK
+1418 
-1427 SNSVTICVLPAN
+1427 SVTGTAKYLDCVLTLEGAGIPVAKGEN
-1439 APGWN
+1439 RVTIRVLPE
-1444 DTSPDGECSPDEKT
+1444 TSPSWDGEASTDC
-1458 TWTGVQ
+1458 TGVQ
-1464 YTKFEDSVELA
+1464 YTAFEHSVALADESVEL
-1475 GDGDLVSHKP
+1475 VSLQK
-1485 ERISGAVPAGLT
+1485 ISGAVPAGLKA
-1497 VTLDKVTRQLVV
+1497 TLDKADRRLVV
-1509 SGIPTA
+1509 AGTPTVA
-1515 PTATNG
+1515 TPTNG
-1521 VTLVCQA
+1521 VTLVYWA
-1528 KTEVGGK
+1528 NATVDGK

-1623 IDETSRDVGLAATR
+1623 IDEASGDVGLAATR

-1656 EATIASNGVGVAFG
+1656 EATIASNGVEVAFG

-1684 ATDYVGTYV
+1684 AKDYVGTYV
-1693 VAFPVD
+1693 AAFPVD
-1699 TNWVETVAGGTSP
+1699 TNWVETVAGGASP

-1772 LDIAKGGEVAAAKG
+1772 LDIAKEGEVVAAEG
-1786 TEPFWAHRERNFASL
+1786 TEPFWTHRERNFASL
-1801 SYDPALISVGAR
+1801 SCAPALICVGAR
-1813 WTAPDKDAELP
+1813 WMMPDKDAELP

-1846 TSGVVQGAVRVRNA
+1846 TSGVVQGALRVRNA

-1900 GTTVRKTV
+1900 GKTVRKTV

>member
-1 MVNIRG
+1 MI
-7 IFLVAMML
+7 A
-15 SGVMPLS
+15 
-22 ATTLNQFLSSG
+22 
-33 YPKAGMGAPYGY
+33 
-45 NSSSMGAGDQSFQ
+45 
-58 WCLDLVST
+58 
-66 NMVKPSVTAPAARR
+66 
-80 RPLVIICGKD
+80 
-90 SCGTCS
+90 
-96 AFADMVNKNPRGM
+96 
-109 PTWFG
+109 WFG
-114 RLKITTAYFRGTK
+114 RLGITTAYFRGK
-127 PACEAA
+127 SESEPAACRDAFD
-133 RAFIK
+133 FIK
-138 GHQVGGGGNKVGFKE
+138 KMRVEKGINETV
-153 SESVD
+153 S
-158 PCHRVY
+158 PCHRIY
-164 VYGVYENG
+164 AYGKFENG
-172 DRYFGTIGSIPM
+172 DVFFESGGALPATATAYASI
-184 TPDTYGTAI
+184 I
-193 AAQIKRF
+193 ANLINKF
-200 DNDYDN
+200 DKQYDN

-226 ATPEKK
+226 ATPETE
-232 QVYVPFTRTNNV
+232 QVYVPFSRMNDITR
-244 ACVETNRLVATFPG
+244 VETNRLVATFPD
-258 NSAVTNDVAWGANRT
+258 NTAVTNDVAWTENSTT
-273 SVEVAVE
+273 STNVEVAVKMPVE
-280 RPEETRVWGDVGAR
+280 MPKKWVGKKER

-316 ATNALLLPSLDT
+316 ATESFLLPSLNT
-328 DRLESTEHPPWG
+328 NCLESAEMNPWG

-345 EGAATNRL
+345 EGDQLPKAVAA
-353 PGSVEEANRH
+353 ANGH
-363 LVTNAIPPEVNNTN
+363 IVTNGVPRYVDAGPTN

-409 RACQTNVYS
+409 RACQANVYS

-424 QKASYTRVVITN
+424 QKTSYTRVVITN
-436 YVDEAAL
+436 YVDETAL

-469 DTWRAVDLAGA
+469 ETWRAVDLAGA
-480 TLAKEILGTV
+480 PLAEEVLGTV

-521 VEGVATDVSH
+521 VAGVATDVSH

-541 VDDAT
+541 VDDTT
-546 KTTSPVTQTVPFI
+546 KTTSSVTQTVPFI
-559 QDCVTFTNYVDEVGL
+559 QDCVTFTNYVDEAGL
-574 AAFGETAVAAGCAV
+574 AAFGEAAVAEGRAV
-588 SNDTVTLTA
+588 SNDTVTVTA

-620 DVAES
+620 NVAES

-646 ETNTEQCLSWNI
+646 ETNTEQRLSWNI

-682 TQELITRYTADAD
+682 TQELITRYTEDAG
-695 QVGTGTEGAA
+695 QVGTGTEGAD
-705 RPIDV
+705 RPIEV
-710 PFENVWKVL
+710 PFENVWTVL
-719 PSEERGHVGGARTDT
+719 PSKELGHVGGVRTNA
-734 FTITGI
+734 FTITDI
-740 QAGNLAWSAQERTGT
+740 QAGNLAWSAQEQTGT

-768 TNAVHQTGT
+768 TNAVHQAGT

-818 TDEAFTET
+818 TDEAFTE
-826 DLEGFDKRVRWPT
+826 K
-839 NDVPRK
+839 
-845 ATWPAESTNTV
+845 
-856 YWVLANDC
+856 
-864 QAAQT
+864 
-869 NDFDTVDW
+869 
-877 KSPDYARTNY
+877 
-887 FYRITRD
+887 
-894 QYTGTDIQAFQL
+894 AFQL
-906 RVTGGLVWDDH
+906 RVTGGLVWDAR
-917 VHALTNTFDSAE
+917 VHALTNTFDSAA
-929 FREWCDT
+929 FRKWCRD
-936 NKVFCTVIDQ
+936 NKVVCTVIDQ
-946 RDAETGASLFTH
+946 RNAATGASLFTH
-958 AKKNGARGTRFL
+958 DKAVNGMRGTRFL

-978 KGRSPVGDTF
+978 KGRSPEGDTF

-993 RPDGTTED
+993 RPNGTTNYV
-1001 GKKVYE
+1001 G
-1007 NGVQK
+1007 GVQTA
-1012 VTEQVVWSTT
+1012 TEHVVWSTNSVDSAT
-1022 DPARFATVADA
+1022 DILK
-1033 CATLTGALDLAK
+1033 TLERALVLAK
-1045 NDPTENLNDDP
+1045 NDPTEGLNNDL
-1056 ATTPLTLAFDTV
+1056 ATTPLTLAFNTV
-1068 TSQTLSALDVVDVF
+1068 TNQTLSALDAVDVF
-1082 RLTGAYRDKAVA
+1082 RLTGAYRDKAVV
-1094 FTLTNKTDTADVLSF
+1094 FTLTNNTADVLSF

-1136 ADDAVFVKVFTTNAL
+1136 ADNAVFVKVFTTNAPP
-1151 SGTVAY
+1151 GMVAY
-1157 DYDVGA
+1157 GVGA
-1163 THAPPCPGTVGF
+1163 TNAPPCPGTVGF

-1253 NLECGE
+1253 DLECGE

-1317 KENMTGNAFRAAG
+1317 KENMTGDAFRAAG

-1389 RESDPKTFSV
+1389 RESDPKIFSV
-1399 ELPKEVKPGSKGHQ
+1399 GLPKEVDPGSKSHQ

-1464 YTKFEDSVELA
+1464 YMEFEHFVTLA
-1475 GDGDLVSHKP
+1475 GENAEL
-1485 ERISGAVPAGLT
+1485 ISLKKIHGPVLPSGLEAK
-1497 VTLDKVTRQLVV
+1497 LDKANRRLVV
-1509 SGIPTA
+1509 SGIPTKE
-1515 PTATNG
+1515 TVTNG
-1521 VTLVCQA
+1521 VTLVYQA
-1528 KTEVGGK
+1528 RAKVEGVEVS
-1535 TVWTLPVTLHITIR
+1535 TFPVTLHITIK
-1549 ALADVNAN
+1549 ALCAADVNEN
-1557 FAGDGA
+1557 FPKDGGA
-1563 KSKTVW
+1563 RVW

-1575 DKTAVDAGEPAR
+1575 GAAETEDTQDAPHAQRR
-1587 LRGLLDLTVSPKGRT
+1587 LRGLLDLTVSPKGCT

-1615 FSAAGFAG
+1615 FSAAGFAK
-1623 IDETSRDVGLAATR
+1623 IDETSGNVTLGNLPLGATR

-1650 FAAGKM
+1650 AARGGL
-1656 EATIASNGVGVAFG
+1656 AVAIASNGVDVAIG
-1670 TVEADAAA
+1670 PVADATKP

-1684 ATDYVGTYV
+1684 ATDYVGSYV
-1693 VAFPVD
+1693 AAFPVD
-1699 TNWVETVAGGTSP
+1699 TERVVETVTNR
-1712 LCSGAATLTFRL
+1712 CSGAATLTFRL
-1724 AAGAARTGRT
+1724 TAGAARTGRT

-1754 NAALPVLAA
+1754 SGSATLAGNAALPVLAA

-1772 LDIAKGGEVAAAKG
+1772 LDVAKEGEVVAVEG

-1801 SYDPALISVGAR
+1801 SYDPAFICFGAR

-1824 LDVQAPGEDGEVV
+1824 LDVQAPGADGVV
-1837 ASTRLRLNR
+1837 RLRLNR
-1846 TSGVVQGAVRVRNA
+1846 TSGVVQGAVRVRNDK
-1860 ETGRL
+1860 TGRL
-1865 ETRTARGV
+1865 ETRMARGA
-1873 LVPRGEEGFALFG
+1873 LIPWGEEGFALFG

-1900 GTTVRKTV
+1900 GKTV
-1908 RVGEPLGE
+1908 RVGKPLGE

>member
-7 IFLVAMML
+7 IFLVALML

-33 YPKAGMGAPYGY
+33 YPKAGMGVPYGY

-138 GHQVGGGGNKVGFKE
+138 RHQVGVGGNGGFKE

-164 VYGVYENG
+164 VYGRYENG
-172 DRYFGTIGSIPM
+172 DLYFGTIGSIPM

-212 AANAEFTVEDGWLE
+212 AANAAFTVEDGQLE
-226 ATPEKK
+226 ATPETE
-232 QVYVPFTRTNNV
+232 QVYVPFSRTNNV
-244 ACVETNRLVATFPG
+244 ACAETNRLVATFPDKTVVTKDVPWAA
-258 NSAVTNDVAWGANRT
+258 NSADMEKSTN
-273 SVEVAVE
+273 VEVAVE
-280 RPEETRVWGDVGAR
+280 MPVDVAKLKEWVEKKER

-310 FITCVA
+310 FVTCVA
-316 ATNALLLPSLDT
+316 ATNALLLPSLDAAPLASAS
-328 DRLESTEHPPWG
+328 DAAWG
-340 VWTLL
+340 AWTLL
-345 EGAATNRL
+345 EGAAAGRL
-353 PGSVEEANRH
+353 PGAVEEANRH

-385 VTTVFTNALDLFL
+385 VTTVFTNALNLFL

-877 KSPDYARTNY
+877 KSRDYARTNY

-906 RVTGGLVWDDH
+906 RVTGGLVWDDR

-1109 SVCDEAGMEIPPT
+1109 SVCNKAGMEIPPT

-1157 DYDVGA
+1157 EVGA
-1163 THAPPCPGTVGF
+1163 THAPPCSGTVGF
-1175 KVTEAAVEEGVVTN
+1175 KVTEAAV
-1189 VADNAFAFLR
+1189 
-1199 TEGTINYFGLA
+1199 TEGTTNAFSI
-1210 VRRTGYT
+1210 VVTRTGYT
-1217 GAASCTVSLDEDAI
+1217 GAASCTVSLDEAKI
-1231 PEDMREDVR
+1231 PEGERAR
-1240 KRIVWENQKLTWN
+1240 YVWNGDQTVTWDD
-1253 NLECGE
+1253 LESGDKTVE
-1259 TNVVIGLVNDK
+1259 VGLVD
-1270 DWYADVKLTFNL
+1270 
-1282 EVVSGDGVE
+1282 DGIWH
-1291 VREGDGSF
+1291 GQTALPF
-1299 TLTYKDNDPMDPG
+1299 TLTVPDDAPVAAEAG
-1312 KLAID
+1312 KTAFTLNYRDDEVESVGELALAD
-1317 KENMTGNAFRAAG
+1317 VTGDDLHAAG
-1330 DGKFYARAG
+1330 DGRLYARAG
-1339 TSLDI
+1339 SLI
-1344 PVNRNDASCSNVT
+1344 GVEVTRRGGSCSNVT
-1357 GRLVVVTSGVGIKI
+1357 GRIVASKADAVVS
-1371 TDPDSGED
+1371 PDAGQQWFEKS
-1379 ISETGLVWED
+1379 SMTN
-1389 RESDPKTFSV
+1389 KTFEV
-1399 ELPKEVKPGSKGHQ
+1399 RLP
-1413 EIKLE
+1413 
-1418 LKGDHVDSK
+1418 
-1427 SNSVTICVLPAN
+1427 SVTGTAKPLDCVLTLEGIGIPVAKGEN
-1439 APGWN
+1439 RVTIRVLPE
-1444 DTSPDGECSPDEKT
+1444 TSPSWDGEASTDC
-1458 TWTGVQ
+1458 TGVQ
-1464 YTKFEDSVELA
+1464 YTAFEHSVALADESVEL
-1475 GDGDLVSHKP
+1475 VSLQK
-1485 ERISGAVPAGLT
+1485 ISGAVPAGLKA
-1497 VTLDKVTRQLVV
+1497 TLDKADRRLVV
-1509 SGIPTA
+1509 AGTPTVA
-1515 PTATNG
+1515 TPTNG
-1521 VTLVCQA
+1521 VTLVYWA
-1528 KTEVGGK
+1528 KATVGGK

-1623 IDETSRDVGLAATR
+1623 IDEASGDVGLAATR

-1656 EATIASNGVGVAFG
+1656 EATIASNGVEVAFG

-1693 VAFPVD
+1693 AAFPVD

-1786 TEPFWAHRERNFASL
+1786 TEPFWAHRERNFTSL
-1801 SYDPALISVGAR
+1801 SCAPALICVGAR

-1846 TSGVVQGAVRVRNA
+1846 TSGVVQGALRVRNA

-1900 GTTVRKTV
+1900 GKTV
-1908 RVGEPLGE
+1908 RVGDSLGE

>member
-7 IFLVAMML
+7 IFLVALML

-33 YPKAGMGAPYGY
+33 YPKAGMGVPYGY

-127 PACEAA
+127 PACEKA

-138 GHQVGGGGNKVGFKE
+138 KHQVGGGGNKKGFNE

-172 DRYFGTIGSIPM
+172 DPYFGTIGSIPM

-226 ATPEKK
+226 ATPESE
-232 QVYVPFTRTNNV
+232 QVYVPFRRTNDV
-244 ACVETNRLVATFPG
+244 ARIETNRLVATFSDQ
-258 NSAVTNDVAWGANRT
+258 SAVTNDIPWTLSSANM
-273 SVEVAVE
+273 EVAVE
-280 RPEETRVWGDVGAR
+280 RPATGWGDVGAR

-316 ATNALLLPSLDT
+316 ATESFLLPSLDT
-328 DRLESTEHPPWG
+328 NRLESAKMNHWG

-353 PGSVEEANRH
+353 PGAVEEANRH

-409 RACQTNVYS
+409 RACQANVYS

-443 AAFGEAAVTDGCA
+443 AAFGEAAVADGCA

-480 TLAKEILGTV
+480 TLAEDVLGTV
-490 EGEQI
+490 ESEQI

-521 VEGVATDVSH
+521 VAGVATDVSH

-541 VDDAT
+541 VDDTT

-574 AAFGETAVAAGCAV
+574 AAFGEAAVAAGCAV

-634 LTNATDQAVGGV
+634 LTNATDQAVGGAN
-646 ETNTEQCLSWNI
+646 TNTVPRQSWDI

-682 TQELITRYTADAD
+682 TQELITRYTEDAG
-695 QVGTGTEGAA
+695 QVGEEWTGHPKSFTVDT
-705 RPIDV
+705 I
-710 PFENVWKVL
+710 PFENVWTVP
-719 PSEERGHVGGARTDT
+719 PSEACGYVGGARTDI
-734 FTITGI
+734 FSITNV
-740 QAGNLAWSAQERTGT
+740 QAENLVWDDGERTGT
-755 VTNSVASFVETYL
+755 VTNSVAPFVETRL
-768 TNAVHQTGT
+768 TNAVQQAET

-792 VVTRTCEAKAANQQP
+792 VIDRTCEAVKPENQP
-807 APSLIT
+807 APSCIP
-813 ITNNW
+813 IPTNW
-818 TDEAFTET
+818 VDVAFTET
-826 DLEGFDKRVRWPT
+826 DLDGFDKRAPYPAQNVR
-839 NDVPRK
+839 REE
-845 ATWPAESTNTV
+845 TWSAEITNTV

-864 QAAQT
+864 KAAQT
-869 NDFDTVDW
+869 NDFGTVDW
-877 KSPDYARTNY
+877 KSQNYKWTNR
-887 FYRITRD
+887 FYRVTRD
-894 QYTGTDIQAFQL
+894 QYTGTDIRAFQL
-906 RVTGGLVWDDH
+906 RVTGGLVWDKR
-917 VHALTNTFDSAE
+917 VHALTNTFDSAA
-929 FREWCDT
+929 FRKWCRD
-936 NKVFCTVIDQ
+936 NKVVCTVIDQ
-946 RDAETGASLFTH
+946 RNAEKGASLFTH
-958 AKKNGARGTRFL
+958 DKAANGMRGTRFL

-978 KGRSPVGDTF
+978 RGRSPEGNTF

-993 RPDGTTED
+993 RPNGTTNYV
-1001 GKKVYE
+1001 G
-1007 NGVQK
+1007 GVQTA
-1012 VTEQVVWSTT
+1012 TEHVVWSTNSVDSAT
-1022 DPARFATVADA
+1022 DILK
-1033 CATLTGALDLAK
+1033 TLERALVLAK
-1045 NDPTENLNDDP
+1045 NDPTEGLNNDP
-1056 ATTPLTLAFDTV
+1056 ATTPLELAFNTV
-1068 TSQTLSALDVVDVF
+1068 TNQTLSALDAVDVF

-1157 DYDVGA
+1157 GVGA
-1163 THAPPCPGTVGF
+1163 TNAPPCPGTVGF
-1175 KVTEAAVEEGVVTN
+1175 KVTEAEV
-1189 VADNAFAFLR
+1189 
-1199 TEGTINYFGLA
+1199 TEGTTNAFSI
-1210 VRRTGYT
+1210 VVTRRGYT
-1217 GAASCTVSLDEDAI
+1217 GAASCTVSLDEAKI
-1231 PEDMREDVR
+1231 PEGERAR
-1240 KRIVWENQKLTWN
+1240 YVWNGDQTVTWDD
-1253 NLECGE
+1253 LESGDK
-1259 TNVVIGLVNDK
+1259 TVDIGLFD
-1270 DWYADVKLTFNL
+1270 
-1282 EVVSGDGVE
+1282 DGIWH
-1291 VREGDGSF
+1291 GQTALPF
-1299 TLTYKDNDPMDPG
+1299 TLTVPDDAPVAAEAG
-1312 KLAID
+1312 KTAFTLNYRDDEVESVGELALAD
-1317 KENMTGNAFRAAG
+1317 VTGDDLRAAG
-1330 DGKFYARAG
+1330 DGRLYARAG
-1339 TSLDI
+1339 SLI
-1344 PVNRNDASCSNVT
+1344 TVEVTRRGGSCSNVT
-1357 GRLVVVTSGVGIKI
+1357 GRIVASKADVDVS
-1371 TDPDSGED
+1371 PDAGQQWSEKS
-1379 ISETGLVWED
+1379 SETN
-1389 RESDPKTFSV
+1389 KTFEV
-1399 ELPKEVKPGSKGHQ
+1399 CLPPVTGTAKYLDLVLTLVGAGIPVAKG
-1413 EIKLE
+1413 E
-1418 LKGDHVDSK
+1418 
-1427 SNSVTICVLPAN
+1427 NRVTIRVLPE
-1439 APGWN
+1439 
-1444 DTSPDGECSPDEKT
+1444 TSPSWDGEASTDC
-1458 TWTGVQ
+1458 TGVQ
-1464 YTKFEDSVELA
+1464 YTAFEHSVALADESVEL
-1475 GDGDLVSHKP
+1475 VSLQK
-1485 ERISGAVPAGLT
+1485 ISGAVPAGLKA
-1497 VTLDKVTRQLVV
+1497 TLDKADRRLVV
-1509 SGIPTA
+1509 AGTPTVA
-1515 PTATNG
+1515 TPTNG
-1521 VTLVCQA
+1521 VTLVYWA
-1528 KTEVGGK
+1528 KATVGGK

-1623 IDETSRDVGLAATR
+1623 IDEASGDVGLAATR

-1656 EATIASNGVGVAFG
+1656 EATIASNDVEVAFG

-1693 VAFPVD
+1693 AAFPVD

-1772 LDIAKGGEVAAAKG
+1772 LDVAKEGEVVAVEG

-1801 SYDPALISVGAR
+1801 SYDPAFICFGAR
-1813 WTAPDKDAELP
+1813 WTAPDKEKVAELP
-1824 LDVQAPGEDGEVV
+1824 LDIEAQGAGGEVS
-1837 ASTRLRLNR
+1837 ATRLRLNR
-1846 TSGVVQGAVRVRNA
+1846 TSGVVQGALRARDA

-1865 ETRTARGV
+1865 ATRTARGV

-1886 ACWWNEVLDAERDD
+1886 ARWWNEVLDAERDD

-1908 RVGEPLGE
+1908 RVGKSLGE

>member
-1 MVNIRG
+1 M
-7 IFLVAMML
+7 
-15 SGVMPLS
+15 
-22 ATTLNQFLSSG
+22 
-33 YPKAGMGAPYGY
+33 
-45 NSSSMGAGDQSFQ
+45 
-58 WCLDLVST
+58 
-66 NMVKPSVTAPAARR
+66 
-80 RPLVIICGKD
+80 
-90 SCGTCS
+90 
-96 AFADMVNKNPRGM
+96 
-109 PTWFG
+109 
-114 RLKITTAYFRGTK
+114 
-127 PACEAA
+127 
-133 RAFIK
+133 
-138 GHQVGGGGNKVGFKE
+138 
-153 SESVD
+153 
-158 PCHRVY
+158 
-164 VYGVYENG
+164 
-172 DRYFGTIGSIPM
+172 
-184 TPDTYGTAI
+184 
-193 AAQIKRF
+193 
-200 DNDYDN
+200 
-206 HLYKPP
+206 
-212 AANAEFTVEDGWLE
+212 
-226 ATPEKK
+226 
-232 QVYVPFTRTNNV
+232 
-244 ACVETNRLVATFPG
+244 
-258 NSAVTNDVAWGANRT
+258 
-273 SVEVAVE
+273 
-280 RPEETRVWGDVGAR
+280 
-294 IRLELLSTNGV
+294 
-305 SVATN
+305 
-310 FITCVA
+310 
-316 ATNALLLPSLDT
+316 
-328 DRLESTEHPPWG
+328 
-340 VWTLL
+340 
-345 EGAATNRL
+345 
-353 PGSVEEANRH
+353 
-363 LVTNAIPPEVNNTN
+363 TNAIPPEVNNTN

-521 VEGVATDVSH
+521 VAGVATDVSH

-541 VDDAT
+541 VDDTT

-574 AAFGETAVAAGCAV
+574 AAFGEAAVAAGCAV

-634 LTNATDQAVGGV
+634 LTNATDQAVGGAN
-646 ETNTEQCLSWNI
+646 TNTVPRQSWDI

-682 TQELITRYTADAD
+682 TQERITRYTADAD
-695 QVGTGTEGAA
+695 QVGTGTEGAD
-705 RPIDV
+705 RPIEV
-710 PFENVWKVL
+710 PFENVWTVL
-719 PSEERGHVGGARTDT
+719 PSEERGHIGGARTDT
-734 FTITGI
+734 FTITDI
-740 QAGNLAWSAQERTGT
+740 PAGNLAWSETEQTGT
-755 VTNSVASFVETYL
+755 VTNPVASFVETHL
-768 TNAVHQTGT
+768 TNAVHQAET
-777 ETVITNFATFKVVAR
+777 ENIVTNFATFKVVAR
-792 VVTRTCEAKAANQQP
+792 VIDRTCEAVLAENLSIPIPIPNKWEDA
-807 APSLIT
+807 
-813 ITNNW
+813 
-818 TDEAFTET
+818 AFTKT
-826 DLEGFDKRVRWPT
+826 DLKELKDQNGAPWPEQ
-839 NDVPRK
+839 DVHREE
-845 ATWPAESTNTV
+845 TWHAGITNTV
-856 YWVLANDC
+856 YWVLADDC
-864 QAAQT
+864 KAAQT

-877 KSPDYARTNY
+877 KSPNCARTNY

-894 QYTGTDIQAFQL
+894 QYTGTDIKAFQL
-906 RVTGGLVWDDH
+906 RVTGGLVWDARVRKLAD
-917 VHALTNTFDSAE
+917 TFDSAE
-929 FREWCDT
+929 FRKWCR
-936 NKVFCTVIDQ
+936 NNNVVCTVIDQ
-946 RDAETGASLFTH
+946 REEKTGASLFTH
-958 AKKNGARGTRFL
+958 DKAENGMRGTRFL
-970 SRNGLPED
+970 SRNGFREDRGGSPE
-978 KGRSPVGDTF
+978 GNTF

-993 RPDGTTED
+993 RPNGTTNYV
-1001 GKKVYE
+1001 G
-1007 NGVQK
+1007 GVQTA
-1012 VTEQVVWSTT
+1012 TEHVVWSTNSV
-1022 DPARFATVADA
+1022 DSATNILN
-1033 CATLTGALDLAK
+1033 TLERALVLAK
-1045 NDPTENLNDDP
+1045 NDPTEGLNNDP
-1056 ATTPLTLAFDTV
+1056 ATTPLELAFNTV
-1068 TSQTLSALDVVDVF
+1068 TNQTLSALDTVDVF
-1082 RLTGAYRDKAVA
+1082 KLTGAYTNTAVV
-1094 FTLTNKTDTADVLSF
+1094 FTLTNKTDKADVLSF
-1109 SVCDEAGMEIPPT
+1109 SVCDGEGMEIPPT

-1136 ADDAVFVKVFTTNAL
+1136 ADVAVFVKVFTTNAL
-1151 SGTVAY
+1151 SGTVASY
-1157 DYDVGA
+1157 AVGA
-1163 THAPPCPGTVGF
+1163 TNAPPCPGTVGF
-1175 KVTEAAVEEGVVTN
+1175 KVTEAEVEEGVVTN

-1253 NLECGE
+1253 DLECGE

-1282 EVVSGDGVE
+1282 EGDGVE

-1299 TLTYKDNDPMDPG
+1299 TLTYKDRSPMKPG

-1317 KENMTGNAFRAAG
+1317 KENMTGDAFRAAG

-1399 ELPKEVKPGSKGHQ
+1399 GLPKEVKPGSKGHQ

-1418 LKGDHVDSK
+1418 LKGDHVDPK

-1563 KSKTVW
+1563 KAKTVW

-1575 DKTAVDAGEPAR
+1575 DKDKTAVDAGEPAR

-1623 IDETSRDVGLAATR
+1623 IDETSRGVRLGATR

-1650 FAAGKM
+1650 RAEGGLDVA
-1656 EATIASNGVGVAFG
+1656 IASNGVGVAFG
-1670 TVEADAAA
+1670 PMPADAAA

-1684 ATDYVGTYV
+1684 ATNYVGTYV
-1693 VAFPVD
+1693 AAFPVD

-1739 LPNGRTFSGSATLAG
+1739 LPNGRTFSGSATLFDATRRGGAG
-1754 NAALPVLAA
+1754 TSRPETSGEETMERAMLPILAA

-1772 LDIAKGGEVAAAKG
+1772 LDIAKEGEVVAAEG

-1801 SYDPALISVGAR
+1801 SYDPALICVGAR

-1824 LDVQAPGEDGEVV
+1824 LDVQVPGADGVV
-1837 ASTRLRLNR
+1837 RLKLNR

-1865 ETRTARGV
+1865 ETHMARGV
-1873 LVPRGEEGFALFG
+1873 LIPRGEEDFALFG

-1900 GTTVRKTV
+1900 GKTVRKTV
-1908 RVGEPLGE
+1908 RVGKPLGE

>member
-1 MVNIRG
+1 MI
-7 IFLVAMML
+7 A
-15 SGVMPLS
+15 
-22 ATTLNQFLSSG
+22 
-33 YPKAGMGAPYGY
+33 
-45 NSSSMGAGDQSFQ
+45 
-58 WCLDLVST
+58 
-66 NMVKPSVTAPAARR
+66 
-80 RPLVIICGKD
+80 
-90 SCGTCS
+90 
-96 AFADMVNKNPRGM
+96 
-109 PTWFG
+109 WFG
-114 RLKITTAYFRGTK
+114 RLGITTAYFRGK
-127 PACEAA
+127 SESEPAACRDAFD
-133 RAFIK
+133 FIK
-138 GHQVGGGGNKVGFKE
+138 KMRVEKGINETV
-153 SESVD
+153 S
-158 PCHRVY
+158 PCHRIY
-164 VYGVYENG
+164 AYGKFENG
-172 DRYFGTIGSIPM
+172 DVFFESGGALPATATAYASI
-184 TPDTYGTAI
+184 I
-193 AAQIKRF
+193 ANLINKF
-200 DNDYDN
+200 DKQYDK

-212 AANAEFTVEDGWLE
+212 SANAEFTVEDGWLE
-226 ATPEKK
+226 ATPETE
-232 QVYVPFTRTNNV
+232 QVYVPFSRTNDITR
-244 ACVETNRLVATFPG
+244 VETNRLVATFPD
-258 NSAVTNDVAWGANRT
+258 NTAVTNDVAWTENSTT
-273 SVEVAVE
+273 STNVEVAVKMPVE
-280 RPEETRVWGDVGAR
+280 MPKKWVEKKER

-316 ATNALLLPSLDT
+316 ATESFLLPSLDT
-328 DRLESTEHPPWG
+328 NRLESAEMNPWG

-345 EGAATNRL
+345 EGDQLPKAVAA
-353 PGSVEEANRH
+353 ANGH
-363 LVTNAIPPEVNNTN
+363 IVTNGVPRYVDAGPTN

-409 RACQTNVYS
+409 RACQANVYS

-424 QKASYTRVVITN
+424 QKTSYTRVVITN
-436 YVDEAAL
+436 YVDETAL

-469 DTWRAVDLAGA
+469 ETWRAVDLAGA
-480 TLAKEILGTV
+480 PLAEEVLGTV

-521 VEGVATDVSH
+521 VAGVATDVSH

-541 VDDAT
+541 VDDTT
-546 KTTSPVTQTVPFI
+546 KTTSSVTQTVPFI
-559 QDCVTFTNYVDEVGL
+559 QDCVTFTNYVDEAGL
-574 AAFGETAVAAGCAV
+574 AAFGEAAVAEGRAV
-588 SNDTVTLTA
+588 SNDTVTVTA

-620 DVAES
+620 NVAES

-646 ETNTEQCLSWNI
+646 ETNTEQRLSWNI

-682 TQELITRYTADAD
+682 TQELITRYTEDAG
-695 QVGTGTEGAA
+695 QVGTGTEGAD
-705 RPIDV
+705 RPIEV
-710 PFENVWKVL
+710 PFENVWTVL
-719 PSEERGHVGGARTDT
+719 PSKELGHVGGVRTNA
-734 FTITGI
+734 FTITDI
-740 QAGNLAWSAQERTGT
+740 QAGNLTWSAQEQTGR

-768 TNAVHQTGT
+768 TNAVHQAGT

-792 VVTRTCEAKAANQQP
+792 VVTRTCEAKAANLQP

-856 YWVLANDC
+856 YWVLADDC
-864 QAAQT
+864 KAAQT
-869 NDFDTVDW
+869 NDFDTVVW
-877 KSPDYARTNY
+877 TSPGYERKNR

-894 QYTGTDIQAFQL
+894 QYTGTDIKAFQL
-906 RVTGGLVWDDH
+906 RVTGGFVWDAR
-917 VHALTNTFDSAE
+917 VHALTNTFDSAA
-929 FREWCDT
+929 FRKWCRD
-936 NKVFCTVIDQ
+936 NKVVCTVIDQ
-946 RDAETGASLFTH
+946 RDAEKGASLFTH
-958 AKKNGARGTRFL
+958 DKATNGMRGTRFL

-978 KGRSPVGDTF
+978 KGRSPEGDTF

-993 RPDGTTED
+993 RPNGTTNYV
-1001 GKKVYE
+1001 G
-1007 NGVQK
+1007 GVQTA
-1012 VTEQVVWSTT
+1012 TEHVVWSTNSVDSAT
-1022 DPARFATVADA
+1022 DILE
-1033 CATLTGALDLAK
+1033 TLKSALDLAK
-1045 NDPTENLNDDP
+1045 NDPTEGLNNDP
-1056 ATTPLTLAFDTV
+1056 ATTPLTLAFNTV
-1068 TSQTLSALDVVDVF
+1068 TNQTLSALDAVDVF
-1082 RLTGAYRDKAVA
+1082 RLTGAYRDKAVV
-1094 FTLTNKTDTADVLSF
+1094 FTLTNNTADVLSF

-1151 SGTVAY
+1151 PGTVAY
-1157 DYDVGA
+1157 GVGA
-1163 THAPPCPGTVGF
+1163 TNAPPCPGTVGF

-1253 NLECGE
+1253 DLECGE

-1339 TSLDI
+1339 TFLDI

-1399 ELPKEVKPGSKGHQ
+1399 GLPKEVKPGSKGHQ

-1475 GDGDLVSHKP
+1475 GDGDLVSHK
-1485 ERISGAVPAGLT
+1485 RISGTVPAGLKA
-1497 VTLDKVTRQLVV
+1497 TLDKAGRRLVV
-1509 SGIPTA
+1509 AGTPTVA
-1515 PTATNG
+1515 TPTNG
-1521 VTLVCQA
+1521 VTLVYQA
-1528 KTEVGGK
+1528 QATVGGK
-1535 TVWTLPVTLHITIR
+1535 TVWTFPVTLHITIK

-1563 KSKTVW
+1563 KAKTVW
-1569 TGLALL
+1569 TGLVLL

-1623 IDETSRDVGLAATR
+1623 IDEASGDVGLAATR

-1650 FAAGKM
+1650 FAAGKIKM
-1656 EATIASNGVGVAFG
+1656 EATIASNDVKVAFG

-1693 VAFPVD
+1693 AAFPVD

-1763 SATDAFAAV
+1763 SATDAFAAE
-1772 LDIAKGGEVAAAKG
+1772 LDIAKEGEVVATDR

-1813 WTAPDKDAELP
+1813 WTAPDKGKVAELP
-1824 LDVQAPGEDGEVV
+1824 LDVQVPGADGVV
-1837 ASTRLRLNR
+1837 RLRLNR
-1846 TSGVVQGAVRVRNA
+1846 TSGVVQGAVRVRNT
-1860 ETGRL
+1860 ETDRL
-1865 ETRTARGV
+1865 ETHMARGV

-1900 GTTVRKTV
+1900 GKTVRKTV
-1908 RVGEPLGE
+1908 RVGDSLGE

>member
-1 MVNIRG
+1 MI
-7 IFLVAMML
+7 A
-15 SGVMPLS
+15 
-22 ATTLNQFLSSG
+22 
-33 YPKAGMGAPYGY
+33 
-45 NSSSMGAGDQSFQ
+45 
-58 WCLDLVST
+58 
-66 NMVKPSVTAPAARR
+66 
-80 RPLVIICGKD
+80 
-90 SCGTCS
+90 
-96 AFADMVNKNPRGM
+96 
-109 PTWFG
+109 WFG
-114 RLKITTAYFRGTK
+114 RLGITTAYFRGK
-127 PACEAA
+127 SESEPAACRDAFD
-133 RAFIK
+133 FIK
-138 GHQVGGGGNKVGFKE
+138 KMRVEKGINETV
-153 SESVD
+153 S
-158 PCHRVY
+158 PCHRIY
-164 VYGVYENG
+164 AYGKFENG
-172 DRYFGTIGSIPM
+172 DVFFESGGALPATATAYASI
-184 TPDTYGTAI
+184 I
-193 AAQIKRF
+193 ANLINKF
-200 DNDYDN
+200 DKQYDK

-212 AANAEFTVEDGWLE
+212 AANAEFTVEDGCLE
-226 ATPEKK
+226 ATPKTE
-232 QVYVPFTRTNNV
+232 QVYVPFSRTNNV
-244 ACVETNRLVATFPG
+244 ACAETNRLVATFPDK
-258 NSAVTNDVAWGANRT
+258 SVTKDIVWTANRT
-273 SVEVAVE
+273 SMEVFVK
-280 RPEETRVWGDVGAR
+280 RPETGWGEVGAR

-328 DRLESTEHPPWG
+328 NRLESVENENPNENPGG

-345 EGAATNRL
+345 EGAATNKL
-353 PGSVEEANRH
+353 PGAVAAANRH
-363 LVTNAIPPEVNNTN
+363 IVTNAIPREVEVNTN

-385 VTTVFTNALDLFL
+385 VTTVFTNALDFFL
-398 TPEEQQFDADV
+398 SEEEQLVDADV
-409 RACQTNVYS
+409 RASQTNVYS
-418 VLAAST
+418 VLAASA
-424 QKASYTRVVITN
+424 QQVPYTRIVITN
-436 YVDEAAL
+436 YVDEAVL
-443 AAFGEAAVTDGCA
+443 VAFGEATT
-456 VSNFPLTVTATFT
+456 SNFPSTVTAMFT
-469 DTWRAVDLAGA
+469 NVWCAVDLAGA
-480 TLAKEILGTV
+480 PLAEGVLGTV
-490 EGEQI
+490 EREQI

-514 GKATTNV
+514 GNATTNV

-541 VDDAT
+541 VDDTT

-559 QDCVTFTNYVDEVGL
+559 LDYVTFTNYVDEAGL
-574 AAFGETAVAAGCAV
+574 AAFGEAAVAAGCAV

-620 DVAES
+620 SVAES
-625 VIVTNRIWI
+625 VIVTNRIWV

-646 ETNTEQCLSWNI
+646 TTNTVPRQSWNI

-673 ALQTNTVVC
+673 ALQTNSVVC
-682 TQELITRYTADAD
+682 TQELITRYTAEAD

-755 VTNSVASFVETYL
+755 VTNSVASFVETRL
-768 TNAVHQTGT
+768 TNAVHQAET

-792 VVTRTCEAKAANQQP
+792 VIDRTCEAFKAANQP
-807 APSLIT
+807 TPSPST

-818 TDEAFTET
+818 VDEVFTET
-826 DLEGFDKRVRWPT
+826 DLEGFDKRVRWS
-839 NDVPRK
+839 
-845 ATWPAESTNTV
+845 AEDIFREEPWHAEITNTV

-864 QAAQT
+864 KAAQT
-869 NDFDTVDW
+869 NDFGTVDW
-877 KSPDYARTNY
+877 KSKNYKWTNK
-887 FYRITRD
+887 FYRVTRD
-894 QYTGTDIQAFQL
+894 QYTGTDIRAFQL
-906 RVTGGLVWDDH
+906 RVTGGLVWDAR
-917 VHALTNTFDSAE
+917 VRALADTFDSAA
-929 FREWCDT
+929 FRGWCRD
-936 NKVFCTVIDQ
+936 NKVVCTVIDR
-946 RDAETGASLFTH
+946 RDTETGASLFTH
-958 AKKNGARGTRFL
+958 AQAKNGMRGTRFL

-978 KGRSPVGDTF
+978 RGRSPEGNTF

-1001 GKKVYE
+1001 GEKVYE

-1012 VTEQVVWSTT
+1012 ATGQIVWSTT
-1022 DPARFATVADA
+1022 DPARFADA
-1033 CATLTGALDLAK
+1033 LATLTGAIDLAK
-1045 NDPTENLNDDP
+1045 NDPTENLNDDL
-1056 ATTPLTLAFDTV
+1056 ATTPLTLVFDTV
-1068 TSQTLSALDVVDVF
+1068 TSQTLSALDTVDVF
-1082 RLTGAYRDKAVA
+1082 RLTGAYTNTAVA

-1157 DYDVGA
+1157 EVGA

-1175 KVTEAAVEEGVVTN
+1175 KVTEAEV
-1189 VADNAFAFLR
+1189 
-1199 TEGTINYFGLA
+1199 TEGTTNAFSI
-1210 VRRTGYT
+1210 VVTRTGYT
-1217 GAASCTVSLDEDAI
+1217 GAASCTVSLDEAKI
-1231 PEDMREDVR
+1231 PEGERAR
-1240 KRIVWENQKLTWN
+1240 YVWNGDQTVTWDD
-1253 NLECGE
+1253 LESGDK
-1259 TNVVIGLVNDK
+1259 TVDIGLFD
-1270 DWYADVKLTFNL
+1270 
-1282 EVVSGDGVE
+1282 DGIWH
-1291 VREGDGSF
+1291 GQTALPF
-1299 TLTYKDNDPMDPG
+1299 TLTVPDDAPVAAEAG
-1312 KLAID
+1312 KTAFTLNYRDDEVESVGELALAD
-1317 KENMTGNAFRAAG
+1317 VTGDGLRAAG
-1330 DGKFYARAG
+1330 DGRLYARAG
-1339 TSLDI
+1339 SLI
-1344 PVNRNDASCSNVT
+1344 TVEVTRRGGSCSNVT
-1357 GRLVVVTSGVGIKI
+1357 GRIVASKADADVS
-1371 TDPDSGED
+1371 PDAGQQWFEKS
-1379 ISETGLVWED
+1379 SMTN
-1389 RESDPKTFSV
+1389 KTFEV
-1399 ELPKEVKPGSKGHQ
+1399 RLPQVTGTAKYLDLVLTLVGAGIPVAKG
-1413 EIKLE
+1413 E
-1418 LKGDHVDSK
+1418 
-1427 SNSVTICVLPAN
+1427 NRVTIRVLPE
-1439 APGWN
+1439 
-1444 DTSPDGECSPDEKT
+1444 TSPSWDGEASTDC
-1458 TWTGVQ
+1458 TGVQ
-1464 YTKFEDSVELA
+1464 YTAFEHSVALADESVEL
-1475 GDGDLVSHKP
+1475 VSLQK
-1485 ERISGAVPAGLT
+1485 ISGAVPAGLKA
-1497 VTLDKVTRQLVV
+1497 TLDKADRRLVV
-1509 SGIPTA
+1509 AGTPTVA
-1515 PTATNG
+1515 TPTNG
-1521 VTLVCQA
+1521 VTLVYQA
-1528 KTEVGGK
+1528 QATVGGK

-1623 IDETSRDVGLAATR
+1623 IDETSRDVRLGATR

-1650 FAAGKM
+1650 RAEGGLDVA
-1656 EATIASNGVGVAFG
+1656 IASNGVGVAFG
-1670 TVEADAAA
+1670 PMPADAAA

-1684 ATDYVGTYV
+1684 ATNYVGTYV
-1693 VAFPVD
+1693 AAFPVD

-1772 LDIAKGGEVAAAKG
+1772 LDIAKEGEVVAAEG

>member
-1 MVNIRG
+1 MI
-7 IFLVAMML
+7 A
-15 SGVMPLS
+15 
-22 ATTLNQFLSSG
+22 
-33 YPKAGMGAPYGY
+33 
-45 NSSSMGAGDQSFQ
+45 
-58 WCLDLVST
+58 
-66 NMVKPSVTAPAARR
+66 
-80 RPLVIICGKD
+80 
-90 SCGTCS
+90 
-96 AFADMVNKNPRGM
+96 
-109 PTWFG
+109 WFG
-114 RLKITTAYFRGTK
+114 RLGITTAYFRGK
-127 PACEAA
+127 SESEPAACRDAFD
-133 RAFIK
+133 FIK
-138 GHQVGGGGNKVGFKE
+138 KMRVEKGINETV
-153 SESVD
+153 S
-158 PCHRVY
+158 PCHRIY
-164 VYGVYENG
+164 AYGKFENG
-172 DRYFGTIGSIPM
+172 DVFFESGGALPATATAYASI
-184 TPDTYGTAI
+184 I
-193 AAQIKRF
+193 ANLINKF
-200 DNDYDN
+200 DKQYDK

-212 AANAEFTVEDGWLE
+212 AANAEFTVEDGCLE
-226 ATPEKK
+226 ATPETE
-232 QVYVPFTRTNNV
+232 QVYVPFSRTNNV
-244 ACVETNRLVATFPG
+244 ACAETNRLVATFPDKTVVTKDVPWAA
-258 NSAVTNDVAWGANRT
+258 NSADMEKSTN
-273 SVEVAVE
+273 VEVAVE
-280 RPEETRVWGDVGAR
+280 MPVDVAKLKEWVEKKER

-310 FITCVA
+310 FVTCVA
-316 ATNALLLPSLDT
+316 ATNSLLLPSLNT
-328 DRLESTEHPPWG
+328 NCLESAEMNPWG

-345 EGAATNRL
+345 EGQLPKAVAA
-353 PGSVEEANRH
+353 ANGH
-363 LVTNAIPPEVNNTN
+363 IVTNGVPRVDAEPTN

-398 TPEEQQFDADV
+398 TPGEQQFDADV

-469 DTWRAVDLAGA
+469 DAWRVVDLAGA
-480 TLAKEILGTV
+480 TLAEGVLGTV
-490 EGEQI
+490 EREQI

-507 NETCSVV
+507 NETYSVV

-541 VDDAT
+541 VDDTT

-559 QDCVTFTNYVDEVGL
+559 LDYVTFTNYVDEAGL
-574 AAFGETAVAAGCAV
+574 VAFGEAAVAAGCAV

-607 GVTTNEFPALTPF
+607 GVTTNELPALTPF
-620 DVAES
+620 SVAES
-625 VIVTNRIWI
+625 VIVTNRIWV

-646 ETNTEQCLSWNI
+646 TTNTVPRQSWDI

-682 TQELITRYTADAD
+682 TQERITRYTADAD
-695 QVGTGTEGAA
+695 QVGTGTEGADH
-705 RPIDV
+705 PIEV
-710 PFENVWKVL
+710 PFENVWTVL
-719 PSEERGHVGGARTDT
+719 PSEERGYVGGARTDT
-734 FTITGI
+734 FTITDI
-740 QAGNLAWSAQERTGT
+740 QAGNLAWSETEQTGT
-755 VTNSVASFVETYL
+755 VTNPVASFVETRL
-768 TNAVHQTGT
+768 TNAVHQAET

-792 VVTRTCEAKAANQQP
+792 VIDRTCEAFKAANQP
-807 APSLIT
+807 TPSPST

-818 TDEAFTET
+818 VDEVFTET
-826 DLEGFDKRVRWPT
+826 DLEGFDKRVRWSAE
-839 NDVPRK
+839 DIFREE
-845 ATWPAESTNTV
+845 TWRAEITNTV

-869 NDFDTVDW
+869 NDFGTVDW
-877 KSPDYARTNY
+877 KSKNYDWTNK
-887 FYRITRD
+887 FYRVTRD
-894 QYTGTDIQAFQL
+894 QYTGTDIRAFQL
-906 RVTGGLVWDDH
+906 RVTGGLVWDVRVRKLAD
-917 VHALTNTFDSAE
+917 TFDSAE
-929 FREWCDT
+929 FRKWCRD
-936 NKVFCTVIDQ
+936 NKVVCTVIDQ

-958 AKKNGARGTRFL
+958 AKAVNGMRGTRFL
-970 SRNGLPED
+970 SRNGLSEKD
-978 KGRSPVGDTF
+978 YGARSPEGDTF

-993 RPDGTTED
+993 RPDGTTKD

-1012 VTEQVVWSTT
+1012 ATGQIVWSTT
-1022 DPARFATVADA
+1022 NSVDSATDIIE
-1033 CATLTGALDLAK
+1033 TLKSALDLAK
-1045 NDPTENLNDDP
+1045 NDPTEGLNNDP
-1056 ATTPLTLAFDTV
+1056 ATTPLTLAFNTV
-1068 TSQTLSALDVVDVF
+1068 TNQTLSTLDAVDVF
-1082 RLTGAYRDKAVA
+1082 RLTGAYRDKAVV

-1109 SVCDEAGMEIPPT
+1109 SVCDKAGMEIPPT

-1151 SGTVAY
+1151 PGTVAY
-1157 DYDVGA
+1157 GVGA

-1175 KVTEAAVEEGVVTN
+1175 KVTEAEVEEGVVTN

-1217 GAASCTVSLDEDAI
+1217 GTASCTVSLDEDAI

-1299 TLTYKDNDPMDPG
+1299 TLTYKDNDPMKPG

-1330 DGKFYARAG
+1330 DGKFYARAA

-1399 ELPKEVKPGSKGHQ
+1399 GLPKEVKPESKGHQ

-1418 LKGDHVDSK
+1418 LKGDHVDPK

-1575 DKTAVDAGEPAR
+1575 DKDKTAVEAGEPAR
-1587 LRGLLDLTVSPKGRT
+1587 LRGLLDLTVSSKGRT

-1623 IDETSRDVGLAATR
+1623 IDETSRDVRLGATR
-1637 VVAGVTNTLTATL
+1637 VVAGVTNTLMATL

-1656 EATIASNGVGVAFG
+1656 EATIASNGVEVAFG

-1684 ATDYVGTYV
+1684 AKDYVGTYV
-1693 VAFPVD
+1693 AAFPVD
-1699 TNWVETVAGGTSP
+1699 TNWVETVAGGASP

-1763 SATDAFAAV
+1763 SATDAFASV
-1772 LDIAKGGEVAAAKG
+1772 LDIARGGEVAAVAG

-1801 SYDPALISVGAR
+1801 SYDPALICVGAR
-1813 WTAPDKDAELP
+1813 WTAPDKGKVAELP
-1824 LDVQAPGEDGEVV
+1824 LDVQVPGADGVV
-1837 ASTRLRLNR
+1837 RLRLNR
-1846 TSGVVQGAVRVRNA
+1846 TSGVVQGAVRVRNT
-1860 ETGRL
+1860 ETDRL
-1865 ETRTARGV
+1865 ETHTARGV
-1873 LVPRGEEGFALFG
+1873 LIPWGEEDFALFG
-1886 ACWWNEVLDAERDD
+1886 ARWWNEVQGAERDD

-1908 RVGEPLGE
+1908 RVGKPLGE

>member
-7 IFLVAMML
+7 IFLVALML

-33 YPKAGMGAPYGY
+33 YPKAGMGVPYGY

-138 GHQVGGGGNKVGFKE
+138 RHQVGVGGNGGFKE

-172 DRYFGTIGSIPM
+172 DPYFGTIGSIPM

-200 DNDYDN
+200 DNDY
-206 HLYKPP
+206 KPP

-226 ATPEKK
+226 ATPETK
-232 QVYVPFTRTNNV
+232 QVYVPFTRMNDL
-244 ACVETNRLVATFPG
+244 ARVETNRLIATFPD
-258 NSAVTNDVAWGANRT
+258 NTVVTKDVAWAANSTT
-273 SVEVAVE
+273 STNVEVAVKMPVE
-280 RPEETRVWGDVGAR
+280 MPKEWVGKKER
-294 IRLELLSTNGV
+294 IRLELLSMNGV

-328 DRLESTEHPPWG
+328 NRLESAEMTPWG

-345 EGAATNRL
+345 EGDQLPKAVAA
-353 PGSVEEANRH
+353 ANGH
-363 LVTNAIPPEVNNTN
+363 IVTNGVPRYVDAGLTN

-443 AAFGEAAVTDGCA
+443 AAFGEVAVTDGCA

-607 GVTTNEFPALTPF
+607 GVTPNEFPALTPF

-634 LTNATDQAVGGV
+634 LTNATDQAVGGTN
-646 ETNTEQCLSWNI
+646 TNTEQRLSWNI
-658 SADVTNFWYSVAAGT
+658 SADVTNFWYSVEAGT

-740 QAGNLAWSAQERTGT
+740 QAGNLAWSAQEQTGT

-807 APSLIT
+807 APSRIT

-877 KSPDYARTNY
+877 KSPKNYARTNY

-906 RVTGGLVWDDH
+906 RVTGGLVWDERVRKLAD
-917 VHALTNTFDSAE
+917 TFDSAE
-929 FREWCDT
+929 FRKWCRD
-936 NKVFCTVIDQ
+936 NKVVCTVIDQ
-946 RDAETGASLFTH
+946 RDAVTGASLFTH
-958 AKKNGARGTRFL
+958 AQAANGMRGTRFL

-978 KGRSPVGDTF
+978 KGRSPEGDTF

-993 RPDGTTED
+993 RPNGTTNYV
-1001 GKKVYE
+1001 G
-1007 NGVQK
+1007 GVQTA
-1012 VTEQVVWSTT
+1012 TEHVVWSTNSVDSAT
-1022 DPARFATVADA
+1022 DILQ
-1033 CATLTGALDLAK
+1033 TLERALVLAK
-1045 NDPTENLNDDP
+1045 NDPTEGLNNDP
-1056 ATTPLTLAFDTV
+1056 ATTPLELAFNTV
-1068 TSQTLSALDVVDVF
+1068 TNQTLSALDTVDVF
-1082 RLTGAYRDKAVA
+1082 KLTGAYTNTAVV

-1109 SVCDEAGMEIPPT
+1109 SVCGKAGMEIPPT

-1175 KVTEAAVEEGVVTN
+1175 KVTEAEV
-1189 VADNAFAFLR
+1189 
-1199 TEGTINYFGLA
+1199 TEGTTNAFSI
-1210 VRRTGYT
+1210 VVTRRGYT
-1217 GAASCTVSLDEDAI
+1217 GAASCTVSLDEAKI
-1231 PEDMREDVR
+1231 PEGERAR
-1240 KRIVWENQKLTWN
+1240 YVWNGDQTVTWDD
-1253 NLECGE
+1253 LE
-1259 TNVVIGLVNDK
+1259 
-1270 DWYADVKLTFNL
+1270 
-1282 EVVSGDGVE
+1282 SGDKTVDICL
-1291 VREGDGSF
+1291 VDDGIWHGQTALPF
-1299 TLTYKDNDPMDPG
+1299 TLTVPDDAPVAAEAG
-1312 KLAID
+1312 KTAFTLNYRDDEVESVGELALAD
-1317 KENMTGNAFRAAG
+1317 VTGDDLRAAG
-1330 DGKFYARAG
+1330 DGRLYARTG
-1339 TSLDI
+1339 SLI
-1344 PVNRNDASCSNVT
+1344 TVEVTRRGGSCSNVT
-1357 GRLVVVTSGVGIKI
+1357 GRIVASKADVDVS
-1371 TDPDSGED
+1371 PDAGQQWFEKLP
-1379 ISETGLVWED
+1379 ETN
-1389 RESDPKTFSV
+1389 KTFEV
-1399 ELPKEVKPGSKGHQ
+1399 CLPPVTGTAKYLDLVLTLVGAGIPVAKG
-1413 EIKLE
+1413 E
-1418 LKGDHVDSK
+1418 
-1427 SNSVTICVLPAN
+1427 NRVTIRVLPE
-1439 APGWN
+1439 
-1444 DTSPDGECSPDEKT
+1444 TSPSWDGGASTDC
-1458 TWTGVQ
+1458 TGVQ
-1464 YTKFEDSVELA
+1464 YTAFEHSVALADESVEL
-1475 GDGDLVSHKP
+1475 VSLQK
-1485 ERISGAVPAGLT
+1485 ISGAVPAGLKA
-1497 VTLDKVTRQLVV
+1497 TLDKAGRRLVV
-1509 SGIPTA
+1509 AGTPTVA
-1515 PTATNG
+1515 TPTNG
-1521 VTLVCQA
+1521 VTLVYQA
-1528 KTEVGGK
+1528 QATVGGK
-1535 TVWTLPVTLHITIR
+1535 TVWTLPVTLHITIK

-1563 KSKTVW
+1563 KAKTVW
-1569 TGLALL
+1569 TGLVLL

-1623 IDETSRDVGLAATR
+1623 IDEASGDVGLAATR

-1650 FAAGKM
+1650 FAAGKIKM
-1656 EATIASNGVGVAFG
+1656 EATIASNDVKVAFG

-1693 VAFPVD
+1693 AAFPVD

-1763 SATDAFAAV
+1763 SATDAFAAE
-1772 LDIAKGGEVAAAKG
+1772 LDIAKEGEVVATDR

-1813 WTAPDKDAELP
+1813 WTAPDKGKVAELP
-1824 LDVQAPGEDGEVV
+1824 LDVQVPGADGVV
-1837 ASTRLRLNR
+1837 RLRLNR
-1846 TSGVVQGAVRVRNA
+1846 TSGVVQGAVRVRNT
-1860 ETGRL
+1860 ETDRL
-1865 ETRTARGV
+1865 ETHMARGV

-1886 ACWWNEVLDAERDD
+1886 GYWWNEVLDAERDD
-1900 GTTVRKTV
+1900 GKTVRKTV
-1908 RVGEPLGE
+1908 RVGKPLGE

>member
-7 IFLVAMML
+7 IFLVALML

-33 YPKAGMGAPYGY
+33 YPKAGMGVPYGY

-127 PACEAA
+127 HACEEA

-172 DRYFGTIGSIPM
+172 DPYFGTIGSIPM

-226 ATPEKK
+226 ATPETE
-232 QVYVPFTRTNNV
+232 QVYVPFSRMNDITR
-244 ACVETNRLVATFPG
+244 VETNRLVATFPD
-258 NSAVTNDVAWGANRT
+258 NTAVTNDVAWTENSTT
-273 SVEVAVE
+273 STNVEVAVKMPVE
-280 RPEETRVWGDVGAR
+280 MPKKWVEKKER

-316 ATNALLLPSLDT
+316 ATESFLLPSLDT
-328 DRLESTEHPPWG
+328 NRLESAEMNPWG

-345 EGAATNRL
+345 EGDAKAVAA
-353 PGSVEEANRH
+353 ANGH
-363 LVTNAIPPEVNNTN
+363 IVTNGVPRYVDAGSTN
-377 FTYTVTNL
+377 FTYTITNL

-424 QKASYTRVVITN
+424 QKASYMRVVITN

-469 DTWRAVDLAGA
+469 DAWRAVDLAGA
-480 TLAKEILGTV
+480 PLAEEVLGTV

-521 VEGVATDVSH
+521 VAGVATDVSH

-541 VDDAT
+541 VDDTT

-559 QDCVTFTNYVDEVGL
+559 QDCVTFTNYVDEAGL
-574 AAFGETAVAAGCAV
+574 AAFGEAAVAEGCAV
-588 SNDTVTLTA
+588 SNDTVTVTA
-597 TFTNRWFLVD
+597 TFANRWFLVD

-620 DVAES
+620 NVAES

-646 ETNTEQCLSWNI
+646 ETNTEQRLSWNI
-658 SADVTNFWYSVAAGT
+658 SADVTNFWYSVAART

-682 TQELITRYTADAD
+682 TQELITRYTEDAG
-695 QVGTGTEGAA
+695 QVGTGTEGAD
-705 RPIDV
+705 RPIEV
-710 PFENVWKVL
+710 PFENVWTVL
-719 PSEERGHVGGARTDT
+719 PSKELGHVGGVRTNA
-734 FTITGI
+734 FTITDI
-740 QAGNLAWSAQERTGT
+740 QAGNLAWSAQEQTGT

-768 TNAVHQTGT
+768 TNAVHQAGT

-807 APSLIT
+807 APSRIT

-856 YWVLANDC
+856 YWVLADDC
-864 QAAQT
+864 KAAQT
-869 NDFDTVDW
+869 NDFDTVVW
-877 KSPDYARTNY
+877 TSPGYERKNW

-894 QYTGTDIQAFQL
+894 QYTGGDIKAFQL
-906 RVTGGLVWDDH
+906 RVTGGLVWDAH
-917 VHALTNTFDSAE
+917 VRALADTFDSAA
-929 FREWCDT
+929 FREWCHD
-936 NKVFCTVIDQ
+936 NKVVCTVIDQ
-946 RDAETGASLFTH
+946 RNAATGASLFTH
-958 AKKNGARGTRFL
+958 DKAANGMRGTRFL

-978 KGRSPVGDTF
+978 KGRSPEGDTF

-993 RPDGTTED
+993 RPNGTTNYV
-1001 GKKVYE
+1001 G
-1007 NGVQK
+1007 GVQTA
-1012 VTEQVVWSTT
+1012 TEHVVWSTNSVDSAT
-1022 DPARFATVADA
+1022 DILE
-1033 CATLTGALDLAK
+1033 TLKSALDLAK
-1045 NDPTENLNDDP
+1045 NDPTEGLNNDP
-1056 ATTPLTLAFDTV
+1056 ATTPLTLAFNTV
-1068 TSQTLSALDVVDVF
+1068 TNQTLSALDAVDVF
-1082 RLTGAYRDKAVA
+1082 RLTGAYRDKAVV
-1094 FTLTNKTDTADVLSF
+1094 FTLTNNTADVLSF
-1109 SVCDEAGMEIPPT
+1109 SVCDKAGMEIPPT

-1151 SGTVAY
+1151 PGTVAY
-1157 DYDVGA
+1157 GVGA
-1163 THAPPCPGTVGF
+1163 TNAPPCPGTVGF
-1175 KVTEAAVEEGVVTN
+1175 KVTEAEV
-1189 VADNAFAFLR
+1189 
-1199 TEGTINYFGLA
+1199 TEGTTNAFSIVLT
-1210 VRRTGYT
+1210 RRGYT
-1217 GAASCTVSLDEDAI
+1217 GAASCTVSLDEAKI
-1231 PEDMREDVR
+1231 PEGERAR
-1240 KRIVWENQKLTWN
+1240 YVWNGDQTVTWDD
-1253 NLECGE
+1253 LESGDKTVE
-1259 TNVVIGLVNDK
+1259 VGLVD
-1270 DWYADVKLTFNL
+1270 
-1282 EVVSGDGVE
+1282 DGIWH
-1291 VREGDGSF
+1291 GQTALPF
-1299 TLTYKDNDPMDPG
+1299 TLTVPDDAPVAAEAG
-1312 KLAID
+1312 KTAFTLNYRDDEVESVGELALAD
-1317 KENMTGNAFRAAG
+1317 VTGGDLRAAG
-1330 DGKFYARAG
+1330 DGRLYARAG
-1339 TSLDI
+1339 SLI
-1344 PVNRNDASCSNVT
+1344 TVEVTRRGGSCSNVT
-1357 GRLVVVTSGVGIKI
+1357 GRIVASKADVDVS
-1371 TDPDSGED
+1371 PDAGQQWFEKS
-1379 ISETGLVWED
+1379 SETN
-1389 RESDPKTFSV
+1389 KTFEV
-1399 ELPKEVKPGSKGHQ
+1399 CLPPVTGTAKYLDLVLTLVGAGIPVAKG
-1413 EIKLE
+1413 E
-1418 LKGDHVDSK
+1418 
-1427 SNSVTICVLPAN
+1427 NRVTIRVLPE
-1439 APGWN
+1439 
-1444 DTSPDGECSPDEKT
+1444 TSPSWDGEASTDC
-1458 TWTGVQ
+1458 TGVQ
-1464 YTKFEDSVELA
+1464 YTAFEHSVALADESVEL
-1475 GDGDLVSHKP
+1475 VSLQK
-1485 ERISGAVPAGLT
+1485 ISGAVPAGLKA
-1497 VTLDKVTRQLVV
+1497 TLDKADRRLVV
-1509 SGIPTA
+1509 AGTPTVA
-1515 PTATNG
+1515 TPTNG
-1521 VTLVCQA
+1521 VTLVYWA
-1528 KTEVGGK
+1528 KATVGGK

-1575 DKTAVDAGEPAR
+1575 DKTAVDVGEPAR

-1623 IDETSRDVGLAATR
+1623 IDEVSGDVGLAATR

-1656 EATIASNGVGVAFG
+1656 EATIASNDVEVAFG

-1693 VAFPVD
+1693 AAFPVD

-1763 SATDAFAAV
+1763 SATDAFAAE
-1772 LDIAKGGEVAAAKG
+1772 LDIAKEGEVVATDR

-1813 WTAPDKDAELP
+1813 WTAPDKGKVAELP
-1824 LDVQAPGEDGEVV
+1824 LDVQVPGADGVV
-1837 ASTRLRLNR
+1837 RLRLNR
-1846 TSGVVQGAVRVRNA
+1846 TSGVVQGAVRVRNT
-1860 ETGRL
+1860 ETDRL
-1865 ETRTARGV
+1865 ETHMARGV

-1900 GTTVRKTV
+1900 GKTVRKTV
-1908 RVGEPLGE
+1908 RVGDALGE

>member
-1 MVNIRG
+1 MI
-7 IFLVAMML
+7 A
-15 SGVMPLS
+15 
-22 ATTLNQFLSSG
+22 
-33 YPKAGMGAPYGY
+33 
-45 NSSSMGAGDQSFQ
+45 
-58 WCLDLVST
+58 
-66 NMVKPSVTAPAARR
+66 
-80 RPLVIICGKD
+80 
-90 SCGTCS
+90 
-96 AFADMVNKNPRGM
+96 
-109 PTWFG
+109 WFG
-114 RLKITTAYFRGTK
+114 RLGITTAYFRGK
-127 PACEAA
+127 SESEPAACRDAFD
-133 RAFIK
+133 FIK
-138 GHQVGGGGNKVGFKE
+138 KMRVEKGINETV
-153 SESVD
+153 S
-158 PCHRVY
+158 PCHRIY
-164 VYGVYENG
+164 AYGKFENG
-172 DRYFGTIGSIPM
+172 DVFFESGGALPATATAYASI
-184 TPDTYGTAI
+184 I
-193 AAQIKRF
+193 ANLINKF
-200 DNDYDN
+200 DKQYDK

-212 AANAEFTVEDGWLE
+212 AANAAFTVEDGQLE
-226 ATPEKK
+226 ATPETK
-232 QVYVPFTRTNNV
+232 QVYVPFTRTNDF
-244 ACVETNRLVATFPG
+244 ARVETNRLVATFPD
-258 NSAVTNDVAWGANRT
+258 NKAETNDVAWGANSTT
-273 SVEVAVE
+273 STNREVYVKMPVEM
-280 RPEETRVWGDVGAR
+280 PKKWEEKKER

-316 ATNALLLPSLDT
+316 ATNALLLPSLNT
-328 DRLESTEHPPWG
+328 NRLESAEKNPWG

-345 EGAATNRL
+345 EGDATNQL
-353 PGSVEEANRH
+353 PKAVAAANGH
-363 LVTNAIPPEVNNTN
+363 IVTNGVPRYVDAGLTN
-377 FTYTVTNL
+377 FTYTITNL

-398 TPEEQQFDADV
+398 TLGEQQFDADV

-443 AAFGEAAVTDGCA
+443 AAFGEVAVTDGCA

-480 TLAKEILGTV
+480 TLAKEVLGTV

-514 GKATTNV
+514 GKAMTNV

-546 KTTSPVTQTVPFI
+546 KKTSPVTQTVPFI

-574 AAFGETAVAAGCAV
+574 AAFGEAAVAAGCAV
-588 SNDTVTLTA
+588 SNDTITLTA

-607 GVTTNEFPALTPF
+607 GVMTNEFPALTPF

-646 ETNTEQCLSWNI
+646 ETNTEQRLSWNI

-740 QAGNLAWSAQERTGT
+740 QAGNLAWSAQEQTGT
-755 VTNSVASFVETYL
+755 VTNPVASFVETRL
-768 TNAVHQTGT
+768 TNAVHQAET
-777 ETVITNFATFKVVAR
+777 ENIVTNFATFKVVAR
-792 VVTRTCEAKAANQQP
+792 VIDRTCEAVLAENLSIPIPIPNKWEDA
-807 APSLIT
+807 
-813 ITNNW
+813 
-818 TDEAFTET
+818 AFTKT
-826 DLEGFDKRVRWPT
+826 DLKELKDQNGAPWPEQ
-839 NDVPRK
+839 DVHREK
-845 ATWPAESTNTV
+845 TWPAESTNTV
-856 YWVLANDC
+856 YWVLADDC
-864 QAAQT
+864 KAAQT

-877 KSPDYARTNY
+877 KSPDCARTNY

-906 RVTGGLVWDDH
+906 RVTGGLVWDERVRKLAD
-917 VHALTNTFDSAE
+917 TFDSAE
-929 FREWCDT
+929 FRKWCRD
-936 NKVFCTVIDQ
+936 NKVVCTVIDQ
-946 RDAETGASLFTH
+946 RNAMTGASLFTH
-958 AKKNGARGTRFL
+958 AKAANGMRGTRFL
-970 SRNGLPED
+970 SRNGLSEKD
-978 KGRSPVGDTF
+978 YGARSPEGNTF

-993 RPDGTTED
+993 RPNGTTNYV
-1001 GKKVYE
+1001 G
-1007 NGVQK
+1007 GVQTA
-1012 VTEQVVWSTT
+1012 TEHVGWSTNSV
-1022 DPARFATVADA
+1022 DPVTNILK
-1033 CATLTGALDLAK
+1033 TLERALVLAK
-1045 NDPTENLNDDP
+1045 NDPTEGLNNDP
-1056 ATTPLTLAFDTV
+1056 ATTPLELAFNTV
-1068 TSQTLSALDVVDVF
+1068 TTQTLSALDTVDVF
-1082 RLTGAYRDKAVA
+1082 KLTGAYTNTAVV
-1094 FTLTNKTDTADVLSF
+1094 FTLTLTNKTDKADVLSF

-1270 DWYADVKLTFNL
+1270 DWYADVALTFKL
-1282 EVVSGDGVE
+1282 EVTSGDDVE
-1291 VREGDGSF
+1291 VREGYGSF
-1299 TLTYKDNDPMDPG
+1299 TLTYKDRSPMKLG

-1317 KENMTGNAFRAAG
+1317 KENMTGDAFRAAG

-1399 ELPKEVKPGSKGHQ
+1399 GLPKEVKPGSKGHQ

-1418 LKGDHVDSK
+1418 LKGDHVDPK

-1563 KSKTVW
+1563 KAKTVW

-1575 DKTAVDAGEPAR
+1575 DKDKTAMEAGEPAR
-1587 LRGLLDLTVSPKGRT
+1587 LRGLLDLTVSSKGRT

-1623 IDETSRDVGLAATR
+1623 IGETSRDVRLGATR

-1650 FAAGKM
+1650 RAEGGLDVA
-1656 EATIASNGVGVAFG
+1656 IASNGVGVAFG
-1670 TVEADAAA
+1670 PMPADAAA

-1684 ATDYVGTYV
+1684 ATNYVGTYV
-1693 VAFPVD
+1693 AAFPVD

-1772 LDIAKGGEVAAAKG
+1772 LDIAKEGEVVAAEG

-1801 SYDPALISVGAR
+1801 SCAPALICFGAR
-1813 WTAPDKDAELP
+1813 WTAPDKDVELP
-1824 LDVQAPGEDGEVV
+1824 PDVQAPGADGVV
-1837 ASTRLRLNR
+1837 RLRLNR

-1865 ETRTARGV
+1865 ETRMARGV
-1873 LVPRGEEGFALFG
+1873 LIPWGEEDFALFG
-1886 ACWWNEVLDAERDD
+1886 ARWWNKVRDVERDD